1 MATPPKTSA
10 NRFGLFGGFKGGKSQ
25 KQKPKAVRLA
35 EKDAKRRK
43 KEQEKQQKQVAKAAK
58 PSKVKTGKTPTNKIP
73 TLSKST
79 KKVKDSI
86 VLDPTGTAGISS
98 VTGARFED
106 QSLKT
111 KVKSKLRREGRNKY
125 DENGMRYWE
134 DAGKKDKKLL
144 ISEVNKERKE
154 KLKKQKDRTIRK
166 VNRQAKKITNPN
178 NVIPRQYN
186 PISTNDSILNDDIS
200 FRIDEFYSREDI
212 NEKNQPGYVKKELTP
227 EILVEEYTKLDENKI
242 DNITELDID
251 NSIVAIEDVNK
262 IDREFLENNKQDVT
276 KTIQKE
282 DGSYT
287 TETGKLIGIISEEEE
302 VTTSIMPVLQ
312 EDLKAIIPGVNG
324 EPPRPAKQLKEVE
337 ETNYTP
343 ENTELVYAFEDGSVE
358 MKPLKAQTI
367 ELPDA
372 FEIRSNIKDVENEI
386 KRDLFYD
393 TYIESRL
400 TDDLFKPDPELFMK
414 PVEME
419 NQGTREEKPSSK
431 KTIDT
436 SNKEIFNSAVNNLP
450 CKVVKNLNKDFNNSQ
465 FAAYGFYY
473 DEDSGRL
480 YGNIDKNEFGE
491 PITGSATLKGRYS
504 EGEIYTGSIQTPE
517 GEDAPYI
524 LIKSDDSPSKGGFG
538 VQLKIKSANC
548 DEIKSFLDNEKTD
561 YNKDFDN
568 TPLERYDDIAKQINN
583 TIAEVKSLQASIAND
598 NVDQKIID
606 ITDKINSIEDGYKN
620 SIYPIVEELAVTNKE
635 LSTLRTKYEK
645 SKSKRVA
652 RIHDEKAEEYN
663 SLLNRVDS
671 MQEDFFDKPLSELR
685 KKSAFDTSYSRSL
698 EDVTDFS
705 KNPETIV
712 ETESGL
718 SFVFKDPKA
727 DGDGG
732 EALIY
737 EEQGNLNKSLST
749 ILSENRKNLQNNI
762 KRNIELDTKKD
773 YANVLLKD
781 LEVQIHQAGQDA
793 IIMNEEYQEYLKE
806 KDPTLAQG
814 GAFAINTVA
823 GTIEKLLPGAVEII
837 MEITEG
843 VLRLAD
849 NIDPTKFS
857 STMADLLYEAE
868 QKWVV
873 MIDDAIDDFKLKP
886 GGATEFDQIENNINA
901 EFWGKAIRTILEVA
915 VDLYLSL
922 GLGIVNKANKIKKG
936 AKLWEKVQKHGVRI
950 LTPGIQLPRIVLD
963 QSLEIQRR
971 VEQTGIELKPAQRL
985 GLTIGVGTIIS
996 ILDKLGLEQ
1005 VAKGPGA
1012 TKIITQI
1019 FSKSVNKIP
1028 GETQKQTIKRVILE
1042 LVDKGIITTTKA
1054 AAVEIPTEV
1063 AQTIIELVAKGYV
1076 NGDFEKFDYFQVP
1089 TSKEEWREVLGET
1102 AILSAIAAG
1111 GISTIQSIYNGITQ
1125 VQDIR
1130 SIWKINDDKFVK
1142 LFALRDD
1149 GILNQVINSI
1159 EVEQNKDIAIA
1170 IAKNDLKAIEKINN
1184 DANKRK
1190 EGYTLLNK
1198 IMKKVPV
1205 DMEIKQQQEVYHL
1218 EQEKQDLL
1226 DKKKNNDLG
1235 IIETNK
1241 INERIKEIDKE
1252 LLDIANVK
1260 VESDISKEIDKE
1272 IEEQK
1277 EKRDEIIL
1285 DPETSEEA
1293 GKLAE
1298 EAGFNVKN
1306 GLMVDNSGK
1315 RVPAVIG
1322 PATKGPNKGKI
1333 VVIYD
1338 KEFNKTRKKNEQP
1351 HEGDHLMI
1359 RDFEKVYGD
1368 DITFKIANQIA
1379 EAINNGSL
1387 TVSDDF
1393 KNRIER
1399 YKEQGFKDKALA
1411 DEIIANLGDDLES
1424 GKATIKEDGIIQKLE
1439 NVVIN
1444 IFKKET
1450 GLEIDLGD
1458 KNAFIK
1464 FLQKRRETK
1473 SKDTPKLLVPEDM
1486 SKEKTIFTKSEVNK
1500 STKKPKKTKPSDS
1513 VFKKLKPKEKV
1524 EEKESVLYS
1533 IDSSTD
1539 LEAEIKKIVEKN
1551 KKLLE
1556 NKPPNWRERAATNT
1570 VKSKEL
1576 RKLLELSK
1584 ENEKQISIIKDP
1596 NSSESQVERAKNK
1609 LVENNMPGITDIIKK
1624 NFDSRKGTSVTYDD
1638 FKAEVLAAFSDLI
1651 NTYDI
1656 NSGVPFGAYVFGKMK
1671 NKPLLQLR
1679 IPGIFDK
1686 LINTENVYDNISF
1699 DELQELGTQLE
1710 SGEKD
1715 LGDAFDDAMQA
1726 EEPVEVANLRKALGI
1741 EVNSDIYNEI
1751 KEEVK
1756 KALNDEKLDVKNPKK
1771 YRTRLKELFRKALT
1785 KKVTAMMGTPGSDKY
1800 KKFLDENSEAIY
1812 KFLPQSIMNK
1822 SFQDFTKEVDKNL
1835 SPIRVDEEIEKRNLP
1850 PFTPRT
1856 SGPSLMVKLKFDKD
1870 KFVNFHLKPEKGT
1883 PATKQT
1889 QLAQAIATSLAEEA
1903 TADVLKEE
1911 GRSDAIIAE
1920 ITNIIDRDPTLRF
1933 SIDDV
1938 DLLVENII
1946 DLVDNTIKQG
1956 GDPETLRI
1964 NLDAL
1969 SEEEKAVA
1977 IKLLEP
1983 YFTDTGKYK
1992 DTLKKALDDGKIPS
2006 KFKNIIERVVSKE
2019 KENNKLIYSTD
2030 KRNKKSMQEMH
2041 DLNMELAALLPPE
2054 LVDLLGPAAFGY
2066 DYTYMDAGY
2075 KKQTNTYGPFK
2086 KQFDKFKAKS
2096 KKSKVKSPSWVKD
2109 VKQYN
2114 AGSGVMAR
2122 IETILN
2128 QDLSKDAKIEKLKEK
2143 GLWNTLL
2150 KANDA
2155 NIKATK
2161 LIIEKI
2167 TLAVA
2172 NNPELAAGAAR
2183 LLEGQTNLTKSLRSL
2198 TTLSVIEISDK
2209 PQGAYIS
2216 EDGKKSSNTPEKGY
2230 VLNRDHP
2237 HFEEAEDYADEK
2249 IQSVLSNPKNKDLT
2263 EQEIANRYEALVASK
2278 LRFKGEHLDPAAP
2291 LMEEILEQVLNTASE
2306 IIDNPSSKD
2315 IQINELNTKLDKIL
2329 DNYTQ
2334 ILGTITNMDKMDA
2347 QLGST
2352 SSASDLRLLANDLE
2366 TKDYI
2371 LVDDPESTISVE
2383 DASVQ
2388 KIINK
2393 KAIEEIVEFLEIEK
2407 PENRFSI
2414 DNSGVID
2421 ITKDTPASEII
2432 GKMKTLDESISK
2444 ARRENAPIKKA
2455 RLFDFDDTVAIS
2467 NSLVFYTMPDGTK
2480 GELTAE
2486 EFANQGSDLI
2496 DKGAVM
2502 DFTDFNKVRD
2512 GKKGPLFDLF
2522 KKVKEAKGDRKVY
2535 ILTARAPEAEPAIRA
2550 WLESEGIDTSGLEI
2564 IGLGNGSPLAKA
2576 NFIVDLAAEGFND
2589 FYFADDVKDNVDAV
2603 QDVLDVVD
2611 VKSQTQQ
2618 AKMRFAIDGEDIADE
2633 LFKMTA
2639 AKNKDGLS
2647 VEALKNISDVK
2658 AGIKG
2663 SKIRD
2668 EILMAASAQNFTGLL
2683 YRFLG
2688 KGDQGDA
2695 DFKFLKDN
2703 LIDPYTRAMNEVNGY
2718 QTSMLNDYN
2727 EILKTFVGK
2736 DKVIK
2741 KLQDEVPG
2749 LGGYTYQDMVRVL
2762 AWDSQGVKVEG
2773 LPQSTLEKMRAL
2785 ASKNPAINT
2794 LANQLVLI
2802 NKGDEYYYPGENW
2815 RAGTIKG
2822 DLLQGIS
2829 KIKRPKAME
2838 QWLENIKTIFGE
2850 YSGGKYNGQLMN
2862 AIEATYGSKYREALE
2877 DMLRRMTTG
2886 QNRRATNSK
2895 LENRFY
2901 DWVNNSVGA
2910 VMFFNMRSGLLQTLS
2925 AANYINWSF
2934 NNPAKAAGAFANQK
2948 QYWKDFMELMNSDF
2962 LVDRR
2967 AGLKINV
2974 SESEVFN
2981 SATGAKDK
2989 ASGVLN
2995 MFLKAGFSITQ
3006 VADSFAIASGGAT
3019 FYRNRIKDLVSQG
3032 KTEADAKKQAYDE
3045 WTALSREAQQSSDA
3059 LEVSSQQAGGLGRIL
3074 LAFANTPMQYNRI
3087 IYKAASDIKNGRGDL
3102 KTNLSRIA
3110 YYGAIQNLMFNA
3122 LQQAVFAAIGNEDEE
3137 EIDEKTIGVLNGM
3150 LDSLL
3155 KGMGVS
3161 GTIVSTL
3168 KDIGVDVYDR
3178 SQKPRP
3184 EYDKAILQAFNVAPP
3199 IDVKIS
3205 KARRAANTYEYNR
3218 KNPAMKDAYNIN
3230 NPAYMST
3237 ALMVAAATNVPL
3249 DRLLQKM
3256 INVNDAMREDQ
3267 ENWKSIMLVMGWSEW
3282 QLNSK
3287 QENDEKKQMQKEYY
3301 ESIKENRVYNYKPIE
3316 SVPES
3321 INDTDPTIEK
3331 IETKEEEKIIKTKGE
3346 KVNFT
3351 ENKSFKN
3358 NRVPVEKRNKSE
3370 KELYELPAAQQRD
3383 SLKSLG
3389 LTDEQI
3395 KALKYEGDR
3404 VRMILELQK

>member
-1 MATPPKTSA
+1 MAKLTFSSKTP
-10 NRFGLFGGFKGGKSQ
+10 KS
-25 KQKPKAVRLA
+25 PF
-35 EKDAKRRK
+35 RK
-43 KEQEKQQKQVAKAAK
+43 KRKNKAFNK
-58 PSKVKTGKTPTNKIP
+58 RQILTGRNKTKKVKTGKVGAAAPTKTKP
-73 TLSKST
+73 VKT
-79 KKVKDSI
+79 KKVKDPI
-86 VLDPTGTAGISS
+86 VLDPTGTAGVSS

-111 KVKSKLRREGRNKY
+111 KIKSKLRGEGRNRY

-144 ISEVNKERKE
+144 ISEINKERKD

-178 NVIPRQYN
+178 NVIPRQYD

-200 FRIDEFYSREDI
+200 FRIDEYYSRQDI
-212 NEKNQPGYVKKELTP
+212 NVANQPGIEVTPLTP

-242 DNITELDID
+242 DNITELDVD

-262 IDREFLENNKQDVT
+262 RDREFLENNKQNIT

-287 TETGKLIGIISEEEE
+287 TETGKLIGIKSEEAE

-312 EDLKAIIPGVNG
+312 EDLKAIIPGVDG

-358 MKPLKAQTI
+358 MQPLKAQAI
-367 ELPDA
+367 ELPDV

-400 TDDLFKPDPELFMK
+400 SDDLFKPDPELFMK
-414 PVEME
+414 PVEIE
-419 NQGTREEKPSSK
+419 NQGTRDEKPSSK
-431 KTIDT
+431 STIDT

-450 CKVVKNLNKDFNNSQ
+450 CEVVKNLNKSFNNSQ

-473 DEDSGRL
+473 DVDSGRL
-480 YGNIDKNEFGE
+480 YANVDKNEFGE
-491 PITGSATLKGRYS
+491 PITGDG
-504 EGEIYTGSIQTPE
+504 GGIYTGSIQTPE

-524 LIKSDDSPSKGGFG
+524 LVKSDDSPTKGGFG
-538 VQLKIKSANC
+538 VQMRVKSADC

-568 TPLERYDDIAKQINN
+568 TPLEKYDDIAKQINN

-598 NVDQKIID
+598 NVDQKIKD

-620 SIYPIVEELAVTNKE
+620 SIYPIVEELAVANKE
-635 LSTLRTKYEK
+635 LSKLRKKYEK

-663 SLLNRVDS
+663 SLLSRIDL

-685 KKSAFDTSYSRSL
+685 KKSGFDTSYNRSL
-698 EDVTDFS
+698 EDVVEFS
-705 KNPETIV
+705 KNPETVV

-749 ILSENRKNLQNNI
+749 ILSENRNNLQNNI
-762 KRNIELDTKKD
+762 KRKIELDTKKD

-781 LEVQIHQAGQDA
+781 LEAQIHQAGQEA
-793 IIMNEEYQEYLKE
+793 LKLNQEYQEYLKE
-806 KDPTLAQG
+806 KDPTLAQV
-814 GAFAINTVA
+814 GAFAVNTVA
-823 GTIEKLLPGAVEII
+823 GTIEKLLPGAMEIM

-886 GGATEFDQIENNINA
+886 GGATEFDQVENNINA
-901 EFWGKAIRTILEVA
+901 EFWGKATRTILEVA

-950 LTPGIQLPRIVLD
+950 LTPGVQLPRIVLD
-963 QSLEIQRR
+963 QSVEIQRR
-971 VEQTGIELKPAQRL
+971 IEQTGVELKPAQRL

-1012 TKIITQI
+1012 TKIITKI
-1019 FSKSVNKIP
+1019 FSKSVNKLP

-1054 AAVEIPTEV
+1054 AAVEIPTEE
-1063 AQTIIELVAKGYV
+1063 AQTIIEFIAKGYV
-1076 NGDFEKFDYFQVP
+1076 NLDFEKFDYFPVP
-1089 TSKEEWREVLGET
+1089 TTTEQWREALTET

-1111 GISTIQSIYNGITQ
+1111 GISSAQSVYNGIKVTQ
-1125 VQDIR
+1125 
-1130 SIWKINDDKFVK
+1130 SINDDLNLKSKDFK
-1142 LFALRDD
+1142 KIFILRDD
-1149 GILNQVINSI
+1149 KFYNQYINNL
-1159 EVEQNKDIAIA
+1159 EVQKQKEIDNANGDQNIIQEINDLYDTYKKDITTMH
-1170 IAKNDLKAIEKINN
+1170 EV
-1184 DANKRK
+1184 
-1190 EGYTLLNK
+1190 
-1198 IMKKVPV
+1198 MKKIDVSQ
-1205 DMEIKQQQEVYHL
+1205 DTQQQQEIYNL
-1218 EQEKQDLL
+1218 ENEKRVLL
-1226 DKKKNNDLG
+1226 EKKKNNDLG
-1235 IIETNK
+1235 VIQTNE

-1252 LLDIANVK
+1252 LLDIAKVK
-1260 VESDISKEIDKE
+1260 VESEESKT
-1272 IEEQK
+1272 IEENIKKQK
-1277 EKRDEIIL
+1277 EARKDKVIL
-1285 DPETSEEA
+1285 DFETSSEAVQAAKEA
-1293 GKLAE
+1293 GLINEDAE
-1298 EAGFNVKN
+1298 ALETEN
-1306 GLMVDNSGK
+1306 GD
-1315 RVPAVIG
+1315 RTIAVIG
-1322 PATKGPNKGKI
+1322 KATKGPNKGKT
-1333 VVIYD
+1333 VVVYD
-1338 KEFNKTRKKNEQP
+1338 KEYSKIRGKDVVP
-1351 HEGDHLMI
+1351 HEGDHFMVQDL
-1359 RDFEKVYGD
+1359 EEEYGPEV
-1368 DITFKIANQIA
+1368 TFALANEIV
-1379 EAINNGSL
+1379 EAIEDGSL
-1387 TVSDDF
+1387 IVPEEYNNLID
-1393 KNRIER
+1393 K
-1399 YKEQGFKDKALA
+1399 YKEAGFKDKGLA
-1411 DEIIANLGDDLES
+1411 DEMIANLGDFLQSGEAKLDQSVLSDLKDAVSNKVKSLIGFE
-1424 GKATIKEDGIIQKLE
+1424 L
-1439 NVVIN
+1439 
-1444 IFKKET
+1444 
-1450 GLEIDLGD
+1450 DLGN
-1458 KNAFIK
+1458 KNSFIK
-1464 FLQKRRETK
+1464 FLQNRRKKGKDTTPKIKPETIDPK
-1473 SKDTPKLLVPEDM
+1473 SKDTFIKKQD
-1486 SKEKTIFTKSEVNK
+1486 
-1500 STKKPKKTKPSDS
+1500 TKKPKKTKPSES
-1513 VFKKLKPKEKV
+1513 VFKELKPEEKV
-1524 EEKESVLYS
+1524 KEEPVLYS

-1556 NKPPNWRERAATNT
+1556 NKPPNWRDRAAANT

-1584 ENEKQISIIKDP
+1584 ENEKQISIIKDTK
-1596 NSSESQVERAKNK
+1596 SSESQIERAKNR

-1651 NTYDI
+1651 NSYDI
-1656 NSGVPFGAYVFGKMK
+1656 DSGVPFGAYVFGKMK

-1686 LINTENVYDNISF
+1686 LINTEKVYDNISF
-1699 DELQELGTQLE
+1699 DELQDLGTQLE

-1741 EVNSDIYNEI
+1741 EVDSDIYNEI
-1751 KEEVK
+1751 KKEVK
-1756 KALNDEKLDVKNPKK
+1756 EALNDEKLDIKNPKK

-1785 KKVTAMMGTPGSDKY
+1785 KKVKEMMGTPGSDKY

-1822 SFQDFTKEVDKNL
+1822 SFQDFTIEVDKNL
-1835 SPIRVDEEIEKRNLP
+1835 SPTRVDEEISKGNLP
-1850 PFTPRT
+1850 KSTPRT
-1856 SGPSLMVKLKFDKD
+1856 SGPQLIVKEKFDKD
-1870 KFVNFHLKPEKGT
+1870 KFINFHLKPEKGT

-1911 GRSDAIIAE
+1911 GRPDAIIAE

-1938 DLLVENII
+1938 DLLIKDITDV
-1946 DLVDNTIKQG
+1946 VDKTMKEG
-1956 GDPETLRI
+1956 GDPEALRI

-1969 SEEEKAVA
+1969 GEEEKAVA

-1992 DTLKKALDDGKIPS
+1992 DTLRKALKDGKIPS

-2019 KENNKLIYSTD
+2019 KENKKLIYSTD

-2109 VKQYN
+2109 VRQYN

-2143 GLWNTLL
+2143 GLWDIML

-2230 VLNRDHP
+2230 KLNRDHP

-2334 ILGTITNMDKMDA
+2334 ILGTKTEFDKMDF

-2366 TKDYI
+2366 TEDYI
-2371 LVDDPESTISVE
+2371 LVDDPESTIPVE
-2383 DASVQ
+2383 EVLTT

-2564 IGLGNGSPLAKA
+2564 IGLGNSSPLAKA

-2611 VKSQTQQ
+2611 VKSKTQQ
-2618 AKMRFAIDGEDIADE
+2618 AKMRFAIDGEDIANE

-2663 SKIRD
+2663 GKIRD
-2668 EILMAASAQNFTGLL
+2668 EIFMAASAQNFTGLL

-2718 QTSMLNDYN
+2718 QTSMLNDYDK
-2727 EILKTFVGK
+2727 ILKTFVGK

-2762 AWDSQGVKVEG
+2762 AWDSQGIQVEG
-2773 LPQSTLEKMRAL
+2773 LPKSTLDKMRAL
-2785 ASKNPAINT
+2785 ASKNPALNT
-2794 LANQLVLI
+2794 FANQLVLI
-2802 NKGDEYYYPGENW
+2802 NKGDDYYYPGENW

-2934 NNPAKAAGAFANQK
+2934 NNPAKAAAAFANQK
-2948 QYWKDFMELMNSDF
+2948 QYWSDFMELMNSDF

-3006 VADSFAIASGGAT
+3006 IADSFAIASGGAT

-3110 YYGAIQNLMFNA
+3110 YYGALQNLMFNA
-3122 LQQAVFAAIGNEDEE
+3122 LQQAVFAAIGSEDEE
-3137 EIDEKTIGVLNGM
+3137 EIDEKTIGILNGM

-3161 GTIVSTL
+3161 GTIVSAL

-3184 EYDKAILQAFNVAPP
+3184 EYEKAISQAFNVAPP
-3199 IDVKIS
+3199 VDVKIS

-3218 KNPAMKDAYNIN
+3218 KNPMMKDAYNIN

-3267 ENWKSIMLVMGWSEW
+3267 ENWKSIMLLMGWSEW
-3282 QLNSK
+3282 QLNTK

-3316 SVPES
+3316 SIPES
-3321 INDTDPTIEK
+3321 SDDEPTIEK
-3331 IETKEEEKIIKTKGE
+3331 IETKEEEKIIKTKGK

-3351 ENKSFKN
+3351 ENTSFKN
-3358 NRVPVEKRNKSE
+3358 NRVPVDKRNKSE
-3370 KELYELPAAQQRD
+3370 KELYDLPAAQQRD

-3389 LTDEQI
+3389 LTDKEI

-3404 VRMILELQK
+3404 VRKILELQK

>member
-1 MATPPKTSA
+1 MAKLTFSSKPPKT
-10 NRFGLFGGFKGGKSQ
+10 
-25 KQKPKAVRLA
+25 
-35 EKDAKRRK
+35 AKRRK
-43 KEQEKQQKQVAKAAK
+43 KVRKGGFSKQKYTKTPVKTK
-58 PSKVKTGKTPTNKIP
+58 KVKTGKVGAAAPTKTKP
-73 TLSKST
+73 VKT
-79 KKVKDSI
+79 KKVKDPI
-86 VLDPTGTAGISS
+86 VLDPTGTPGVSS

-111 KVKSKLRREGRNKY
+111 KIKSKLRGEGRNRY
-125 DENGMRYWE
+125 DEDGMRYWE
-134 DAGKKDKKLL
+134 DAGKKDRKLL

-178 NVIPRQYN
+178 NVIPRQHDR
-186 PISTNDSILNDDIS
+186 ISTNDSILNDDVS
-200 FRIDEFYSREDI
+200 DRIYEYYSRQDI
-212 NEKNQPGYVKKELTP
+212 NVANQPGVEVTPLTP
-227 EILVEEYTKLDENKI
+227 EILVEEYIKLDENKI
-242 DNITELDID
+242 DNITELDVD

-262 IDREFLENNKQDVT
+262 RDREFLENNVQDVT
-276 KTIQKE
+276 KTIKKE
-282 DGSYT
+282 DGSYI
-287 TETGKLIGIISEEEE
+287 TETGKIIGIKSEEEE
-302 VTTSIMPVLQ
+302 VTTSTMPVLQ
-312 EDLKAIIPGVNG
+312 EDLRAIIPGVDG
-324 EPPRPAKQLKEVE
+324 EPPRPAKELKEVE
-337 ETNYTP
+337 TTNYTP
-343 ENTELVYAFEDGSVE
+343 DNTEVAVGFSDGSIE
-358 MKPLKAQTI
+358 MVPLKAQAI

-372 FEIRSNIKDVENEI
+372 FEIRANVKDVENEI
-386 KRDLFYD
+386 KRDFFFD

-400 TDDLFKPDPELFMK
+400 TDDLFKPDPELFIR
-414 PVEME
+414 PLEIE
-419 NQGTREEKPSSK
+419 NQGTRDEKPSSK

-450 CKVVKNLNKDFNNSQ
+450 CEVIKNLNKDFNNSQ

-473 DEDSGRL
+473 DVDSGKL
-480 YGNIDKNEFGE
+480 YSNVDKNEFGE
-491 PITGSATLKGRYS
+491 PITGGGGL
-504 EGEIYTGSIQTPE
+504 YTGSIKTPE
-517 GEDAPYI
+517 GEDAPFVI
-524 LIKSDDSPSKGGFG
+524 TKDIESGGPLSFGIVGEISDVINASDIQSGSN
-538 VQLKIKSANC
+538 IANC
-548 DEIKSFLDNEKTD
+548 DQIKEFLDKNKTD

-568 TPLERYDDIAKQINN
+568 TPLEKYDDIAKQINN

-598 NVDQKIID
+598 NVDQKIKD

-620 SIYPIVEELAVTNKE
+620 SIYPIVEEIAAANKE
-635 LSTLRTKYEK
+635 LSKLRKKYEK

-663 SLLNRVDS
+663 SLLSRIDL

-698 EDVTDFS
+698 EDVAEFS

-762 KRNIELDTKKD
+762 KRKIELDTKKD
-773 YANVLLKD
+773 YADVLLKD
-781 LEVQIHQAGQDA
+781 LQVQINQAGQDA
-793 IIMNEEYQEYLKE
+793 LRMNEDYQKYLKE
-806 KDPTLAQG
+806 KDPTLAQT
-814 GAFAINTVA
+814 GAFAVNTVA
-823 GTIEKLLPGAVEII
+823 GTIEKLVPGAIEVLMEII
-837 MEITEG
+837 EG
-843 VLRLAD
+843 ILRLTGK
-849 NIDPTKFS
+849 IDATKFS
-857 STMADLLYEAE
+857 STMADLIYEAE
-868 QKWVV
+868 KKWVI
-873 MIDDAIDDFKLKP
+873 MIDETIDDWKLKP
-886 GGATEFDQIENNINA
+886 GGDTEFNQIEQNINE
-901 EFWGKAIRTILEVA
+901 EFWGKALRTILEVA
-915 VDLYLSL
+915 SDLYLSF

-936 AKLWEKVQKHGVRI
+936 AKLWEIVKKRGPKVLVPGV
-950 LTPGIQLPRIVLD
+950 QLPRIVLD
-963 QSLEIQRR
+963 QSIEIQKRI
-971 VEQTGIELKPAQRL
+971 EETGVELKPAQRL
-985 GLTIGVGTIIS
+985 GLTIGVGTIVS

-1005 VAKGPGA
+1005 VAKGPGS

-1019 FSKSVNKIP
+1019 FSKSINKIP
-1028 GETQKQTIKRVILE
+1028 GETKKQAIKRVILE

-1054 AAVEIPTEV
+1054 AAVEIPTEE
-1063 AQTIIELVAKGYV
+1063 AQTIIEFIAKGYV
-1076 NGDFEKFDYFQVP
+1076 NLSFEKFDFFQIP
-1089 TSKEEWREVLGET
+1089 TTPEQWKEALLET
-1102 AILSAIAAG
+1102 AALSAIAAG
-1111 GISTIQSIYNGITQ
+1111 GISSIQSVYNGIKQTQ
-1125 VQDIR
+1125 ALSKDIDLN
-1130 SIWKINDDKFVK
+1130 IKN
-1142 LFALRDD
+1142 LNYLLALRDD
-1149 GILNQVINSI
+1149 KIYNQNINSLEVQKQI
-1159 EVEQNKDIAIA
+1159 EINEAKGDKDVIQRINDIFDKTKKELTKIHKIAKKVDLSMDHNQRLAVYNLEGEKIDLLEEKNKD
-1170 IAKNDLKAIEKINN
+1170 
-1184 DANKRK
+1184 
-1190 EGYTLLNK
+1190 
-1198 IMKKVPV
+1198 
-1205 DMEIKQQQEVYHL
+1205 
-1218 EQEKQDLL
+1218 
-1226 DKKKNNDLG
+1226 DLG
-1235 IIETNK
+1235 IIRVNE
-1241 INERIKEIDKE
+1241 INERIKAIDQE
-1252 LLDIANVK
+1252 LLEIAKVK
-1260 VESDISKEIDKE
+1260 VQSEESKTLEKDIEKQRQTQ
-1272 IEEQK
+1272 EQK
-1277 EKRDEIIL
+1277 GKIVL
-1285 DPETSEEA
+1285 DFETTEEA
-1293 GKLAE
+1293 VAAAKE
-1298 EAGFNVKN
+1298 N
-1306 GLMVDNSGK
+1306 GLIPEDYTVLQTEKGD
-1315 RVPAVIG
+1315 RVVAVIDV
-1322 PATKGPNKGKI
+1322 ATKGPNKGKV

-1338 KEFNKTRKKNEQP
+1338 KEYSLIRSKNVVD
-1351 HEGDHLMI
+1351 HEGDHFMVQELEEEYGPEVTFALANEI
-1359 RDFEKVYGD
+1359 VEAFE
-1368 DITFKIANQIA
+1368 
-1379 EAINNGSL
+1379 NGSL
-1387 TVSDDF
+1387 NANEEYV
-1393 KNRIER
+1393 KIINK
-1399 YKEQGFKDKALA
+1399 YKESGFKDKRLA
-1411 DEIIANLGDDLES
+1411 DEMIANLGDFLKDGRIKLNQSILSDLKDAVSNKVKSLIGFE
-1424 GKATIKEDGIIQKLE
+1424 L
-1439 NVVIN
+1439 
-1444 IFKKET
+1444 
-1450 GLEIDLGD
+1450 DLGD
-1458 KNAFIK
+1458 KNSFIK
-1464 FLQKRRETK
+1464 FLQNRRKKGDDTTPKIKPETIDPK
-1473 SKDTPKLLVPEDM
+1473 SKDTFIKKQD
-1486 SKEKTIFTKSEVNK
+1486 
-1500 STKKPKKTKPSDS
+1500 TKKPKKTKPSDS
-1513 VFKKLKPKEKV
+1513 VFKKLKPKETV
-1524 EEKESVLYS
+1524 EKKESVLYS

-1596 NSSESQVERAKNK
+1596 KSSESQIERAKNR

-1656 NSGVPFGAYVFGKMK
+1656 DSGVPFGAYVFGKMK

-1715 LGDAFDDAMQA
+1715 LGDAFDDALQA

-1741 EVNSDIYNEI
+1741 EVDSDIYNEI

-1785 KKVTAMMGTPGSDKY
+1785 KKVKEMMGTPGSDKY

-1822 SFQDFTKEVDKNL
+1822 SFQDFTIEVDKNL
-1835 SPIRVDEEIEKRNLP
+1835 SPTRVDEEISKGNLP
-1850 PFTPRT
+1850 KSTPRT
-1856 SGPSLMVKLKFDKD
+1856 SGPQLIVKEKFDKD
-1870 KFVNFHLKPEKGT
+1870 KFINFHLKPEKGT

-1911 GRSDAIIAE
+1911 GRPDTIIAE

-1938 DLLVENII
+1938 DLLIKNITKV
-1946 DLVDNTIKQG
+1946 VDKTMKEG

-1964 NLDAL
+1964 NLDVL
-1969 SEEEKAVA
+1969 GEEEKAVA

-1983 YFTDTGKYK
+1983 YFTDTSKYK
-1992 DTLKKALDDGKIPS
+1992 DTLKKALDEGKIPS

-2019 KENNKLIYSTD
+2019 KENKKLIYSTD

-2054 LVDLLGPAAFGY
+2054 LVDLLGKGAFGY

-2086 KQFDKFKAKS
+2086 KQYDKFKARS

-2128 QDLSKDAKIEKLKEK
+2128 QDLSKDAKIEKLKTE
-2143 GLWNTLL
+2143 GLWDIVLR
-2150 KANDA
+2150 ANDA

-2216 EDGKKSSNTPEKGY
+2216 KDGKKSSNTPEKGY
-2230 VLNRDHP
+2230 VLNEDHP
-2237 HFEEAEDYADEK
+2237 HFEEAQEYADEK
-2249 IQSVLSNPKNKDLT
+2249 IQSVLSNPENKGLT
-2263 EQEIANRYEALVASK
+2263 DQEIANRYEALIASK

-2334 ILGTITNMDKMDA
+2334 ILGTKTEFDKMDA

-2352 SSASDLRLLANDLE
+2352 SSAGDFRVRAKDLKTE
-2366 TKDYI
+2366 DYV
-2371 LVDDPESTISVE
+2371 LVDAPESTVSVE
-2383 DASVQ
+2383 EALTT

-2393 KAIEEIVEFLEIEK
+2393 KAIEEIIEFLEIEK

-2414 DNSGVID
+2414 DNSGVVD
-2421 ITKDTPASEII
+2421 INADTPPSEII

-2486 EFANQGSDLI
+2486 EFANQGSDLV

-2522 KKVKEAKGDRKVY
+2522 KKVKEAEGDRKVY

-2550 WLESEGIDTSGLEI
+2550 WLESEGIDTGGLEI
-2564 IGLGNGSPLAKA
+2564 IGLGNSSPLAKA

-2611 VKSQTQQ
+2611 VKSKTQQ
-2618 AKMRFAIDGEDIADE
+2618 AKMRFAIDGEDIANE

-2663 SKIRD
+2663 GKIRD
-2668 EILMAASAQNFTGLL
+2668 EIFMAASAQNFTGLL

-2688 KGDQGDA
+2688 KGDQGDI

-2718 QTSMLNDYN
+2718 QTSMLNDYDKV
-2727 EILKTFVGK
+2727 LKTFVGK

-2762 AWDSQGVKVEG
+2762 AWDSQGVQVEG
-2773 LPQSTLEKMRAL
+2773 LPKSTLDKMRAL
-2785 ASKNPAINT
+2785 ASKDPAINT
-2794 LANQLVLI
+2794 FANQLVLI

-2838 QWLENIKTIFGE
+2838 QWLENIKTVFGE

-2934 NNPAKAAGAFANQK
+2934 NNPAKAAAAFANQK
-2948 QYWKDFMELMNSDF
+2948 QYWSDFMELMNSDF

-3006 VADSFAIASGGAT
+3006 IADSFAIASGGAT

-3110 YYGAIQNLMFNA
+3110 YYGALQNLMFNA

-3161 GTIVSTL
+3161 GTIVSAL
-3168 KDIGVDVYDR
+3168 KDIGVDIYDR

-3199 IDVKIS
+3199 VDVKIS

-3218 KNPAMKDAYNIN
+3218 KNPMMKDAYNIN

-3237 ALMVAAATNVPL
+3237 ALMVAAATNIPL

-3267 ENWKSIMLVMGWSEW
+3267 ENWKSIMLFMGWSEW

-3287 QENDEKKQMQKEYY
+3287 QENEEKKQMQKEYY

-3316 SVPES
+3316 SVPKSNE
-3321 INDTDPTIEK
+3321 IDPTVEK
-3331 IETKEEEKIIKTKGE
+3331 IETKEEEKIIKTKGK

-3351 ENKSFKN
+3351 ENTSFKN

-3370 KELYELPAAQQRD
+3370 KELYDLPAAQQRD

-3389 LTDEQI
+3389 LTDKQI

-3404 VRMILELQK
+3404 VRKILELQK

>member
-1 MATPPKTSA
+1 MAKLTFSSETPKNKA
-10 NRFGLFGGFKGGKSQ
+10 NKDGLFGGFKAGKSERQ
-25 KQKPKAVRLA
+25 KAR
-35 EKDAKRRK
+35 
-43 KEQEKQQKQVAKAAK
+43 
-58 PSKVKTGKTPTNKIP
+58 KVKKNSKASKRSAIKASKARVGTTPTSKIP
-73 TLSKST
+73 TIKKSII
-79 KKVKDSI
+79 VKDPNGI
-86 VLDPTGTAGISS
+86 TGVSS

-111 KVKSKLRREGRNKY
+111 KIKSKLRREGRNKY

-154 KLKKQKDRTIRK
+154 KLKKQKDRTIIK

-178 NVIPRQYN
+178 NVIPRQHN
-186 PISTNDSILNDDIS
+186 PISINDDILNDDVS

-251 NSIVAIEDVNK
+251 NSIVAIEDINK
-262 IDREFLENNKQDVT
+262 IDREFLEDNKQNVT

-287 TETGKLIGIISEEEE
+287 TETGELIGIKSEEAE
-302 VTTSIMPVLQ
+302 VTKSLMPVLQ
-312 EDLKAIIPGVNG
+312 EDLRAIIPGVDG
-324 EPPRPAKQLKEVE
+324 EPPRPAQELKQVE
-337 ETNYTP
+337 TTNYTP
-343 ENTELVYAFEDGSVE
+343 ENTEGAYVFSNGTVE
-358 MKPLKAQTI
+358 MVPLKGQVI
-367 ELPDA
+367 DLPDM
-372 FEIRSNIKDVENEI
+372 FEIRANVKDVENEI
-386 KRDLFYD
+386 KRDLYYD

-419 NQGTREEKPSSK
+419 NQGTRDEKPGSK
-431 KTIDT
+431 RTIDT
-436 SNKEIFNSAVNNLP
+436 SNKEIFNSAVDNLP

-473 DEDSGRL
+473 DVDSGRL
-480 YGNIDKNEFGE
+480 YGNVDKNEFGE
-491 PITGSATLKGRYS
+491 PITGG
-504 EGEIYTGSIQTPE
+504 GGGIYTGSIQTPE
-517 GEDAPYI
+517 GKDAPYI
-524 LIKSDDSPSKGGFG
+524 LVKSDDSPTKGGFG
-538 VQLKIKSANC
+538 VQLKVESADC
-548 DEIKSFLDNEKTD
+548 DEIKSFLNKEKTD

-568 TPLERYDDIAKQINN
+568 TPLEKYDDIAKQINN
-583 TIAEVKSLQASIAND
+583 TIAEVKSLQASIVND
-598 NVDQKIID
+598 NVDQKIKD

-620 SIYPIVEELAVTNKE
+620 SIYPIVEELAVANKE
-635 LSTLRTKYEK
+635 LSKLRDKYKK

-663 SLLNRVDS
+663 SLLSRIDL

-685 KKSAFDTSYSRSL
+685 KKSGFDTSYDRSL
-698 EDVTDFS
+698 EDVSEFS
-705 KNPETIV
+705 KNPETVV

-781 LEVQIHQAGQDA
+781 LEAQIHQAGQDA
-793 IIMNEEYQEYLKE
+793 IRMNEEYQEYLKE

-823 GTIEKLLPGAVEII
+823 GTLEKLIPGAIEIV

-849 NIDPTKFS
+849 NIDPTIFS

-868 QKWVV
+868 KKWVIMV
-873 MIDDAIDDFKLKP
+873 DEAIDDFKLKP
-886 GGATEFDQIENNINA
+886 GGATEFDQIENNINQ
-901 EFWGKAIRTILEVA
+901 ELWGKVVRTLLEVA

-971 VEQTGIELKPAQRL
+971 IEQTGVELKPAQRL

-1012 TKIITQI
+1012 TKIITRI

-1028 GETQKQTIKRVILE
+1028 GETKKQTIKRVILE

-1054 AAVEIPTEV
+1054 AAVEIPTEE

-1076 NGDFEKFDYFQVP
+1076 NKDFEKFDYFQVP
-1089 TSKEEWREVLGET
+1089 NSKEDWRKVLEET

-1111 GISTIQSIYNGITQ
+1111 GISSAQSVYNGIKVTQ
-1125 VQDIR
+1125 
-1130 SIWKINDDKFVK
+1130 SINDDLNLKSKDFK
-1142 LFALRDD
+1142 KIFILRDD
-1149 GILNQVINSI
+1149 KFYNQYINNLEVQKQKEIDAINKLSSDQSVIQEINDLYDTYK
-1159 EVEQNKDIAIA
+1159 KDITTMH
-1170 IAKNDLKAIEKINN
+1170 EV
-1184 DANKRK
+1184 
-1190 EGYTLLNK
+1190 
-1198 IMKKVPV
+1198 MKKIDVSQ
-1205 DMEIKQQQEVYHL
+1205 DTQQQQQIYNL
-1218 EQEKQDLL
+1218 ENEKRVLL
-1226 DKKKNNDLG
+1226 EKKNNNNLG
-1235 IIETNK
+1235 VIQTNE
-1241 INERIKEIDKE
+1241 INERIKEIDQE
-1252 LLDIANVK
+1252 LLEIGKVK
-1260 VESDISKEIDKE
+1260 VESEESKT
-1272 IEEQK
+1272 IEENINKQK
-1277 EKRDEIIL
+1277 ETRKDEVIL
-1285 DPETSEEA
+1285 DFETSSEAVQAAKEA
-1293 GKLAE
+1293 GLINEDAE
-1298 EAGFNVKN
+1298 ALETEN
-1306 GLMVDNSGK
+1306 GD
-1315 RVPAVIG
+1315 RTIAVIG
-1322 PATKGPNKGKI
+1322 KATKGPNKGKT

-1338 KEFNKTRKKNEQP
+1338 KEYSKIRDKDVVP
-1351 HEGDHLMI
+1351 HEGDHFMVQDL
-1359 RDFEKVYGD
+1359 EEEYGPEV
-1368 DITFKIANQIA
+1368 TFALANEIV
-1379 EAINNGSL
+1379 EAIEDGSL
-1387 TVSDDF
+1387 TVPEEYNNLID
-1393 KNRIER
+1393 K
-1399 YKEQGFKDKALA
+1399 YKEAGFKDKSLA
-1411 DEIIANLGDDLES
+1411 DEMIANLGDFLQSGEAKLDQSVLSDLKDAVSNKVKSLIGFE
-1424 GKATIKEDGIIQKLE
+1424 L
-1439 NVVIN
+1439 
-1444 IFKKET
+1444 
-1450 GLEIDLGD
+1450 DLGN
-1458 KNAFIK
+1458 KNSFIK
-1464 FLQKRRETK
+1464 FLQNRRKKGDDTTPKIKKDTIDPK
-1473 SKDTPKLLVPEDM
+1473 SKDTFVKKQD
-1486 SKEKTIFTKSEVNK
+1486 
-1500 STKKPKKTKPSDS
+1500 TKKPKKPKTPPSES
-1513 VFKKLKPKEKV
+1513 IFKELKPEETV
-1524 EEKESVLYS
+1524 EKEEPVLYS

-1551 KKLLE
+1551 KKLFQ
-1556 NKPPNWRERAATNT
+1556 NQPPEWRERAAKNT
-1570 VKSKEL
+1570 IKSKEL
-1576 RKLLELSK
+1576 KKLLDLSK

-1596 NSSESQVERAKNK
+1596 NSREGQVKRAKNR

-1656 NSGVPFGAYVFGKMK
+1656 DSGVPFGAYVFGKMK

-1679 IPGIFDK
+1679 VPGIFDK

-1715 LGDAFDDAMQA
+1715 LGDVFDDAMRA
-1726 EEPVEVANLRKALGI
+1726 EEPVEIANLRKALGI
-1741 EVNSDIYNEI
+1741 EVDSDIYNEI

-1785 KKVTAMMGTPGSDKY
+1785 KKVKEMMGTPGSDKY

-1822 SFQDFTKEVDKNL
+1822 SFQDFTIEVDKNL
-1835 SPIRVDEEIEKRNLP
+1835 SPTRVDEEVSKGNLP
-1850 PFTPRT
+1850 KSTPRT
-1856 SGPSLMVKLKFDKD
+1856 SGPQLIVKEKFDKD
-1870 KFVNFHLKPEKGT
+1870 KFINFHLKPEKGT
-1883 PATKQT
+1883 SATKQT
-1889 QLAQAIATSLAEEA
+1889 QLAQAIATALAEEA

-1911 GRSDAIIAE
+1911 GTPDAIIAE

-1938 DLLVENII
+1938 DLLIKNIT
-1946 DLVDNTIKQG
+1946 DVVDKTIKEG
-1956 GDPETLRI
+1956 GSPETLRL
-1964 NLDAL
+1964 NLDVL
-1969 SEEEKAVA
+1969 GEEEKLVA

-1992 DTLKKALDDGKIPS
+1992 DTLKKALDEGKIPS
-2006 KFKNIIERVVSKE
+2006 KFRNIIERVVSKE
-2019 KENNKLIYSTD
+2019 KENKKLIYSTD
-2030 KRNKKSMQEMH
+2030 KRNKKSMLEMH

-2054 LVDLLGPAAFGY
+2054 LVDILGPAAFGY
-2066 DYTYMDAGY
+2066 DYTYLDSGY
-2075 KKQTNTYGPFK
+2075 KKETNTYGPFK

-2096 KKSKVKSPSWVKD
+2096 KKSKIKSPSWVKD
-2109 VKQYN
+2109 IRQYN
-2114 AGSGVMAR
+2114 AGSGVMAQ

-2128 QDLSKDAKIEKLKEK
+2128 QDLSKDAKIKKLKEK
-2143 GLWNTLL
+2143 GLWDTIL
-2150 KANDA
+2150 KANNA

-2209 PQGAYIS
+2209 PQGTYIS
-2216 EDGKKSSNTPEKGY
+2216 EDGKKSSNTPKKGY
-2230 VLNRDHP
+2230 ILNRDHP

-2263 EQEIANRYEALVASK
+2263 KQEIANRYEALVASK

-2334 ILGTITNMDKMDA
+2334 ILGTKTEFDKMDS
-2347 QLGST
+2347 QLDPT
-2352 SSASDLRLLANDLE
+2352 SSASDLRLLAKDLE
-2366 TKDYI
+2366 TEDYI
-2371 LVDDPESTISVE
+2371 LVDNPESETSVE
-2383 DASVQ
+2383 DALTSKV
-2388 KIINK
+2388 INI
-2393 KAIEEIVEFLEIEK
+2393 KAIKEIVEFLEIEK

-2421 ITKDTPASEII
+2421 ITKDTKPSEII
-2432 GKMKTLDESISK
+2432 GKMMTLDESISK
-2444 ARRENAPIKKA
+2444 ARRENAPVKKA

-2486 EFANQGSDLI
+2486 EFAKQGSDLI

-2512 GKKGPLFDLF
+2512 GKRGPLFDLF

-2550 WLESEGIDTSGLEI
+2550 WLESEGIDTTNLEI
-2564 IGLGNGSPLAKA
+2564 VGLGNSSPLAKA

-2589 FYFADDVKDNVDAV
+2589 FYMADDVKENVDAV

-2611 VKSQTQQ
+2611 VKGKTQQ

-2639 AKNKDGLS
+2639 AKNKEGLS
-2647 VEALKNISDVK
+2647 VEALKNISEVK
-2658 AGIKG
+2658 ANIKG
-2663 SKIRD
+2663 GKIKD
-2668 EILMAASAQNFTGLL
+2668 EMLMAASAQNFTGLL

-2688 KGDQGDA
+2688 KGNQGDA

-2703 LIDPYTRAMNEVNGY
+2703 LIDPYTRAMNEVNSY

-2727 EILKTFVGK
+2727 KLLKTFVGK

-2762 AWDSQGVKVEG
+2762 AWDSQGVQVEG
-2773 LPQSTLEKMRAL
+2773 LPKSTLEKMRAL
-2785 ASKNPAINT
+2785 AGKNPALNS
-2794 LANQLVLI
+2794 LANQLVLL

-2829 KIKRPKAME
+2829 KIKRPRAME
-2838 QWLENIKTIFGE
+2838 QWLENVKTVFGE

-2901 DWVNNSVGA
+2901 DWLNNSVGA

-2934 NNPAKAAGAFANQK
+2934 NNPAKAAAAFANQK
-2948 QYWKDFMELMNSDF
+2948 QYWSDFMELMNSDF

-3006 VADSFAIASGGAT
+3006 IADSFAIASGGAT

-3110 YYGAIQNLMFNA
+3110 YYGAIQNLMFNS

-3199 IDVKIS
+3199 VDVKIS

-3218 KNPAMKDAYNIN
+3218 KNPMMKDAYNIN

-3237 ALMVAAATNVPL
+3237 ALMVSAATNIPL
-3249 DRLLQKM
+3249 DRLLQKI
-3256 INVNDAMREDQ
+3256 INVKDAMHEDQ

-3301 ESIKENRVYNYKPIE
+3301 ESIKENRVYNYKPID
-3316 SVPES
+3316 SVPGSTNES
-3321 INDTDPTIEK
+3321 DPTVEK
-3331 IETKEEEKIIKTKGE
+3331 IETKEEQKIIKPKTS
-3346 KVNFT
+3346 KVSFT

-3358 NRVPVEKRNKSE
+3358 NRVPVEKRNKNE
-3370 KELYELPAAQQRD
+3370 KVLYELPAAEQRD
-3383 SLKSLG
+3383 SLKKLG
-3389 LTDEQI
+3389 LTDDQI

-3404 VRMILELQK
+3404 VKKILELQK

>member
-1 MATPPKTSA
+1 MAKLTFSSK
-10 NRFGLFGGFKGGKSQ
+10 
-25 KQKPKAVRLA
+25 KPKSPF
-35 EKDAKRRK
+35 RK
-43 KEQEKQQKQVAKAAK
+43 KRKNKAFNK
-58 PSKVKTGKTPTNKIP
+58 RQILTGRNKTKKVKTGKVGAAAPAKTKPVKTPRTKP
-73 TLSKST
+73 VKT
-79 KKVKDSI
+79 KKVKDPI
-86 VLDPTGTAGISS
+86 VLDPTGTAGVSS

-111 KVKSKLRREGRNKY
+111 KIKSKIRGEGRNRH

-134 DAGKKDKKLL
+134 DAGKKDRKLL

-178 NVIPRQYN
+178 NVIPRQYDS
-186 PISTNDSILNDDIS
+186 ISTNDSILNDDIS

-287 TETGKLIGIISEEEE
+287 TETGKLIGIKSEEAE

-312 EDLKAIIPGVNG
+312 EDLKAIIPGVDG

-337 ETNYTP
+337 TTNFTP
-343 ENTELVYAFEDGSVE
+343 ENTELVYAFEDGTVE
-358 MKPLKAQTI
+358 MEPLKAQAI

-400 TDDLFKPDPELFMK
+400 TDDLFKPDPDFFMK
-414 PVEME
+414 PVEIE

-431 KTIDT
+431 RTIDT
-436 SNKEIFNSAVNNLP
+436 SNKEIFNSAVDNLP

-480 YGNIDKNEFGE
+480 YGNVDKNEFGE
-491 PITGSATLKGRYS
+491 PITGDG
-504 EGEIYTGSIQTPE
+504 GGVYTGSIQTPE

-524 LIKSDDSPSKGGFG
+524 LVKSDDSPSKGGFG
-538 VQLKIKSANC
+538 VQLKIKSADC

-568 TPLERYDDIAKQINN
+568 TPLEKYDDIAKQINN
-583 TIAEVKSLQASIAND
+583 TIAEVKSLQAGIAND
-598 NVDQKIID
+598 NVDQKIKD
-606 ITDKINSIEDGYKN
+606 ITDKIDSIEDGYKN
-620 SIYPIVEELAVTNKE
+620 SIYPIVEELAVANKE
-635 LSTLRTKYEK
+635 LSKLRKKYEK

-663 SLLNRVDS
+663 SLLSRIDS

-698 EDVTDFS
+698 EDVAEFS
-705 KNPETIV
+705 KNPETVV

-781 LEVQIHQAGQDA
+781 LEAQIHQAGQDA
-793 IIMNEEYQEYLKE
+793 LRMNEEYQEYLKE
-806 KDPTLAQG
+806 KDPTLAQA

-823 GTIEKLLPGAVEII
+823 GTIEKLLPGAMEIM

-886 GGATEFDQIENNINA
+886 GGATEFDQVENNINA

-971 VEQTGIELKPAQRL
+971 IEQTGVELKPAQRL

-1012 TKIITQI
+1012 TKIITRI

-1028 GETQKQTIKRVILE
+1028 GETQKQAIKRVILE

-1054 AAVEIPTEV
+1054 AAVEIPTEE
-1063 AQTIIELVAKGYV
+1063 AQTIIELLAKGYV
-1076 NGDFEKFDYFQVP
+1076 NEDFEKFDYFQVP
-1089 TSKEEWREVLGET
+1089 TSKEDWREVLEET

-1111 GISTIQSIYNGITQ
+1111 GISSAQSVYNGIKVTQ
-1125 VQDIR
+1125 
-1130 SIWKINDDKFVK
+1130 SINDDLNLKAKDFK
-1142 LFALRDD
+1142 KIFILRDD
-1149 GILNQVINSI
+1149 KFYNQY
-1159 EVEQNKDIAIA
+1159 
-1170 IAKNDLKAIEKINN
+1170 INN
-1184 DANKRK
+1184 LEVQKQKEIDNANGDQGVIQEINNLYDTYKK
-1190 EGYTLLNK
+1190 EIT
-1198 IMKKVPV
+1198 IMHETMKKIDVSQDV
-1205 DMEIKQQQEVYHL
+1205 KQQEEIYNL
-1218 EQEKQDLL
+1218 ENEKRVLL
-1226 DKKKNNDLG
+1226 EKKKNNDLG
-1235 IIETNK
+1235 VIQTNE
-1241 INERIKEIDKE
+1241 INERIKEIDQE
-1252 LLDIANVK
+1252 LLDIAKVK
-1260 VESDISKEIDKE
+1260 VESEQSKT
-1272 IEEQK
+1272 IEENIKKQK
-1277 EKRDEIIL
+1277 ENRKDKVIL
-1285 DPETSEEA
+1285 DFETSLEAVQAAKEA
-1293 GKLAE
+1293 GLISEDAE
-1298 EAGFNVKN
+1298 ALQTEN
-1306 GLMVDNSGK
+1306 GD
-1315 RVPAVIG
+1315 RTIAVIG
-1322 PATKGPNKGKI
+1322 KATKGPNKGET

-1338 KEFNKTRKKNEQP
+1338 KEYSKIRGKDVVP
-1351 HEGDHLMI
+1351 HEGDHFMVQDL
-1359 RDFEKVYGD
+1359 EEEYGPEV
-1368 DITFKIANQIA
+1368 TFALANEIV
-1379 EAINNGSL
+1379 EAIEDGSL
-1387 TVSDDF
+1387 IVPEEY
-1393 KNRIER
+1393 NNLIEK
-1399 YKEQGFKDKALA
+1399 YKEAGFKDKGLA
-1411 DEIIANLGDDLES
+1411 DEMIANLGDFLQS
-1424 GKATIKEDGIIQKLE
+1424 GKAKLDQSVLSDLKDAVSNKVKSLIGFE
-1439 NVVIN
+1439 
-1444 IFKKET
+1444 
-1450 GLEIDLGD
+1450 LDLGN
-1458 KNAFIK
+1458 KNSFIK
-1464 FLQKRRETK
+1464 FLQNRRKKGDDTTPKIKKDTIDTK
-1473 SKDTPKLLVPEDM
+1473 SKDTFVKKQD
-1486 SKEKTIFTKSEVNK
+1486 
-1500 STKKPKKTKPSDS
+1500 TKKPKKTKPSES
-1513 VFKKLKPKEKV
+1513 VFKELKPKETV
-1524 EEKESVLYS
+1524 EKEEPVLYS

-1556 NKPPNWRERAATNT
+1556 NKPPNWRDRAAANT

-1596 NSSESQVERAKNK
+1596 NSSESQVERAKNR

-1656 NSGVPFGAYVFGKMK
+1656 ESGVPFGAYVFGKMK

-1715 LGDAFDDAMQA
+1715 LGDAFDAAMQA

-1741 EVNSDIYNEI
+1741 EVDSDIYNEI

-1756 KALNDEKLDVKNPKK
+1756 EALNDEKLDVKNPKK

-1785 KKVTAMMGTPGSDKY
+1785 KKVKEMMGTPGSDKY

-1822 SFQDFTKEVDKNL
+1822 SFQDFTDEIEVNL
-1835 SPIRVDEEIEKRNLP
+1835 SPTRVDEEIEKRNLP

-1870 KFVNFHLKPEKGT
+1870 KFINFHLKPEKGT

-1911 GRSDAIIAE
+1911 GKPDAIIAE

-1938 DLLVENII
+1938 DLLIKNIT
-1946 DLVDNTIKQG
+1946 DVVDKTIKQG
-1956 GDPETLRI
+1956 GDPESLKI
-1964 NLDAL
+1964 NLDVL

-1977 IKLLEP
+1977 TKLLEP

-1992 DTLKKALDDGKIPS
+1992 DTLRKSLKDGKIPS

-2019 KENNKLIYSTD
+2019 KENKKLIYSTD

-2075 KKQTNTYGPFK
+2075 KKETNTYGPFK

-2114 AGSGVMAR
+2114 AGSGVMAQ

-2128 QDLSKDAKIEKLKEK
+2128 QDLSKDAKIKKLKEK
-2143 GLWNTLL
+2143 GLWDTIL

-2209 PQGAYIS
+2209 PQGTYIS
-2216 EDGKKSSNTPEKGY
+2216 EDGKKSSNTPKKGY

-2263 EQEIANRYEALVASK
+2263 EQEIANRYEALIASK

-2334 ILGTITNMDKMDA
+2334 ILGTKTEFDKMDSE
-2347 QLGST
+2347 LDPT
-2352 SSASDLRLLANDLE
+2352 SSANYLRLLTKDLE
-2366 TKDYI
+2366 TEDYVS
-2371 LVDDPESTISVE
+2371 VDDPESPTSVK

-2414 DNSGVID
+2414 DNSGVVD
-2421 ITKDTPASEII
+2421 ITKYTPASEII

-2444 ARRENAPIKKA
+2444 ARRENAPVKKA

-2486 EFANQGSDLI
+2486 EFANQGSDLV

-2522 KKVKEAKGDRKVY
+2522 KKVKEAEGDRKVY

-2564 IGLGNGSPLAKA
+2564 IGLGNSSPLAKA

-2611 VKSQTQQ
+2611 VKSKTQQ

-2647 VEALKNISDVK
+2647 VEALKNISEVK

-2663 SKIRD
+2663 GKIRD

-2718 QTSMLNDYN
+2718 QTSMLNDFDKV
-2727 EILKTFVGK
+2727 LKTFVGK

-2762 AWDSQGVKVEG
+2762 AWDSQGVQVEG
-2773 LPQSTLEKMRAL
+2773 LPKSTLEKMRAL
-2785 ASKNPAINT
+2785 ASKDPAINT
-2794 LANQLVLI
+2794 FANQLVLI

-2934 NNPAKAAGAFANQK
+2934 NNPAKAAAAFANQK
-2948 QYWKDFMELMNSDF
+2948 QYWSDFMELMNSDF

-3006 VADSFAIASGGAT
+3006 IADSFAIASGGAT
-3019 FYRNRIKDLVSQG
+3019 FYRNRIKDLISQG
-3032 KTEADAKKQAYDE
+3032 KTEAEAKKQAYDE

-3110 YYGAIQNLMFNA
+3110 YYGAIQNLMFNS
-3122 LQQAVFAAIGNEDEE
+3122 LQQAIFAAIGNEDEE

-3161 GTIVSTL
+3161 GTIISSL
-3168 KDIGVDVYDR
+3168 KDIGVDIYDR

-3218 KNPAMKDAYNIN
+3218 KNPMIKDPYNVN

-3267 ENWKSIMLVMGWSEW
+3267 ENWKSIMLFMGWSEW

-3287 QENDEKKQMQKEYY
+3287 QENDEKKQMQKDYY

-3321 INDTDPTIEK
+3321 TSETEPTIEK
-3331 IETKEEEKIIKTKGE
+3331 IETKEEEKIIKTKGK

-3351 ENKSFKN
+3351 ENTSFKN
-3358 NRVPVEKRNKSE
+3358 NRVPVDKRNKSE
-3370 KELYELPAAQQRD
+3370 KELYDLPAAQQRD

-3389 LTDEQI
+3389 LTDKEI

-3404 VRMILELQK
+3404 VRKILELQK

>member
-1 MATPPKTSA
+1 MAKLNFTKPPKNKA
-10 NRFGLFGGFKGGKSQ
+10 NKDGLFGGFKAGKSQ
-25 KQKPKAVRLA
+25 RQQAKTVKQNNKKN
-35 EKDAKRRK
+35 KRNS
-43 KEQEKQQKQVAKAAK
+43 
-58 PSKVKTGKTPTNKIP
+58 SKSKTIKTGGKTTTNKIP
-73 TLSKST
+73 TIKNPTIIKDPNGIAGST
-79 KKVKDSI
+79 
-86 VLDPTGTAGISS
+86 S
-98 VTGARFED
+98 VTGARFKD
-106 QSLKT
+106 QTLKN
-111 KVKSKLRREGRNKY
+111 KIKSKIKGEGKNKK
-125 DENGMRYWE
+125 DDNGLPYWE
-134 DAGKKDKKLL
+134 DAEIKGKKLL
-144 ISEVNKERKE
+144 ISEIHNERKE
-154 KLKKQKDRTIRK
+154 KLKEQKDRTIRK

-178 NVIPRQYN
+178 NVIPRN
-186 PISTNDSILNDDIS
+186 HPNISTNDSVLNDDIS
-200 FRIDEFYSREDI
+200 FRIDEYYSRQDI
-212 NEKNQPGYVKKELTP
+212 NVANQPGIEVTPLTP

-242 DNITELDID
+242 DYATELDID
-251 NSIVAIEDVNK
+251 NSIVAIEDINE

-276 KTIQKE
+276 KTIKKE
-282 DGSYT
+282 DGSYI
-287 TETGKLIGIISEEEE
+287 TETGKIIGVKSEEEE

-312 EDLKAIIPGVNG
+312 EDLRAIIPGVDG
-324 EPPRPAKQLKEVE
+324 EPPRPAKELKEVE
-337 ETNYTP
+337 TTNYTP
-343 ENTELVYAFEDGSVE
+343 DNTEVAVGFSDGSIE
-358 MKPLKAQTI
+358 MAPLEGQVI
-367 ELPDA
+367 DLPDA
-372 FEIRSNIKDVENEI
+372 FEIRANVKDVENEI

-400 TDDLFKPDPELFMK
+400 TDDLFKPDPELFIR
-414 PVEME
+414 PLEIE
-419 NQGTREEKPSSK
+419 NQGTRDEKPSSK

-450 CKVVKNLNKDFNNSQ
+450 CEVIKNLNKDFNNSQ

-473 DEDSGRL
+473 DVDSGKL
-480 YGNIDKNEFGE
+480 YSNVDKNEFGE
-491 PITGSATLKGRYS
+491 PITGGGGL
-504 EGEIYTGSIQTPE
+504 YTGSIKTPE
-517 GEDAPYI
+517 GEDAPFI
-524 LIKSDDSPSKGGFG
+524 IIKDMGPGGPLSFGIIGEISDVINASDIQSGSN
-538 VQLKIKSANC
+538 IANC
-548 DEIKSFLDNEKTD
+548 DQIKEFLDKNKTD

-568 TPLERYDDIAKQINN
+568 TPLEKYDDIAKQINN
-583 TIAEVKSLQASIAND
+583 TIDEVKSLQASIAND
-598 NVDQKIID
+598 NVDQKIKD

-620 SIYPIVEELAVTNKE
+620 SIYPIVQELATANKE
-635 LSTLRTKYEK
+635 LSKLREKYEK

-663 SLLNRVDS
+663 SLLSRIDL
-671 MQEDFFDKPLSELR
+671 MQEDFFDKPLSDLR
-685 KKSAFDTSYSRSL
+685 KKSKNIDVESL
-698 EDVTDFS
+698 
-705 KNPETIV
+705 ETIV
-712 ETESGL
+712 ETEHGL
-718 SFVFKDPKA
+718 SFVFKNSKA
-727 DGDGG
+727 SGNSG

-737 EEQGNLNKSLST
+737 EEQGNLNKSLSN

-762 KRNIELDTKKD
+762 KRKIELDTKKD

-781 LEVQIHQAGQDA
+781 LEAQINQAGQEA
-793 IIMNEEYQEYLKE
+793 LKLNQEYQEYLKE
-806 KDPTLAQG
+806 KDPTLAQV
-814 GAFAINTVA
+814 GAFAVNTVA
-823 GTIEKLLPGAVEII
+823 GTLEKLIPGAIEIVMEI
-837 MEITEG
+837 MEG
-843 VLRLAD
+843 ALRIRGQQFD
-849 NIDPTKFS
+849 II
-857 STMADLLYEAE
+857 MADLLEQAE
-868 QKWVV
+868 KKWVIMV
-873 MIDDAIDDFKLKP
+873 DETIDDWKLKP
-886 GGATEFDQIENNINA
+886 GGTTEFDQVENNINA
-901 EFWGKAIRTILEVA
+901 ELWGKAIRTILEVA

-936 AKLWEKVQKHGVRI
+936 AKLWDRVKKRGVQI
-950 LTPGIQLPRIVLD
+950 LTPGVQMPRIVLD
-963 QSLEIQRR
+963 QSIEIQRR
-971 VEQTGIELKPAQRL
+971 IEETGVKLKPAQRL
-985 GLTIGVGTIIS
+985 GLTIGIAYIIS
-996 ILDKLGLEQ
+996 VLDKLGLEQ
-1005 VAKGPGA
+1005 IAKGPGS
-1012 TKIITQI
+1012 TKIITHI

-1054 AAVEIPTEV
+1054 AAVEIPTEE
-1063 AQTIIELVAKGYV
+1063 AQTIIEFIAKGYV
-1076 NGDFEKFDYFQVP
+1076 NLDFEKFDYFPVP
-1089 TSKEEWREVLGET
+1089 TTTEQWGEVLKET

-1111 GISTIQSIYNGITQ
+1111 GISSAQSVYNGIKVTQ
-1125 VQDIR
+1125 
-1130 SIWKINDDKFVK
+1130 SINDDLNLKAKDFK
-1142 LFALRDD
+1142 KIFILRDD
-1149 GILNQVINSI
+1149 KFYNQY
-1159 EVEQNKDIAIA
+1159 
-1170 IAKNDLKAIEKINN
+1170 INN
-1184 DANKRK
+1184 LEIQKQKEIDNANGDQSIIQEINNLYDTYKK
-1190 EGYTLLNK
+1190 EIT
-1198 IMKKVPV
+1198 IMHETMKKIDVSQDV
-1205 DMEIKQQQEVYHL
+1205 KQQEEIYNL
-1218 EQEKQDLL
+1218 ENEKRVLL
-1226 DKKKNNDLG
+1226 EKKKNNDLG
-1235 IIETNK
+1235 VIQTNE
-1241 INERIKEIDKE
+1241 INERIKEIDQE
-1252 LLDIANVK
+1252 LLEIGKVK
-1260 VESDISKEIDKE
+1260 VESEQSKT
-1272 IEEQK
+1272 IEENINKQK
-1277 EKRDEIIL
+1277 ETRKDEVIL
-1285 DPETSEEA
+1285 DFETSSEAVQAAKEA
-1293 GKLAE
+1293 GLINEDAE
-1298 EAGFNVKN
+1298 ALETEN
-1306 GLMVDNSGK
+1306 GN
-1315 RVPAVIG
+1315 RTIAVIG
-1322 PATKGPNKGKI
+1322 KATKGPNKGKT

-1338 KEFNKTRKKNEQP
+1338 KEYSKIRGKDVVP
-1351 HEGDHLMI
+1351 HEGDHFMVQDL
-1359 RDFEKVYGD
+1359 EEEYGPEV
-1368 DITFKIANQIA
+1368 TFALANEIV
-1379 EAINNGSL
+1379 EAIEDGSL
-1387 TVSDDF
+1387 TVPEEYNNLID
-1393 KNRIER
+1393 K
-1399 YKEQGFKDKALA
+1399 YKEAGFKDKSLA
-1411 DEIIANLGDDLES
+1411 DEMIANLGDFLQSGEAKLDQSVLSDLKDAVSNKVKSLIGFE
-1424 GKATIKEDGIIQKLE
+1424 L
-1439 NVVIN
+1439 
-1444 IFKKET
+1444 
-1450 GLEIDLGD
+1450 DLGN
-1458 KNAFIK
+1458 KNSFIK
-1464 FLQKRRETK
+1464 FLQNRRNKGDDTTPKIKKDTIDPK
-1473 SKDTPKLLVPEDM
+1473 SKDTFVKKQD
-1486 SKEKTIFTKSEVNK
+1486 
-1500 STKKPKKTKPSDS
+1500 TKKPKTPPSES
-1513 VFKKLKPKEKV
+1513 IFKDLKPEETV
-1524 EEKESVLYS
+1524 EKEEPVLYS

-1556 NKPPNWRERAATNT
+1556 NKPPNWRERAAKNT

-1596 NSSESQVERAKNK
+1596 NSSESQIERAKNR

-1624 NFDSRKGTSVTYDD
+1624 NFDSRKGNSVTYDD

-1656 NSGVPFGAYVFGKMK
+1656 DSGVPFGAYVFGKMK

-1715 LGDAFDDAMQA
+1715 LGDVFDDAMRA

-1741 EVNSDIYNEI
+1741 EVDSDIYNEI

-1785 KKVTAMMGTPGSDKY
+1785 KKVKEMMGTPGSDKY

-1822 SFQDFTKEVDKNL
+1822 SFQDFTIEVDKNL
-1835 SPIRVDEEIEKRNLP
+1835 SPTRVDKEISKGNLP
-1850 PFTPRT
+1850 KSTPRT
-1856 SGPSLMVKLKFDKD
+1856 SGPQLIVKEKFDKD

-1911 GRSDAIIAE
+1911 GRPDTIIAE

-1938 DLLVENII
+1938 DLLIKNITDI
-1946 DLVDNTIKQG
+1946 VDKTMKEG

-1964 NLDAL
+1964 NLDVL
-1969 SEEEKAVA
+1969 GEEEKAVA
-1977 IKLLEP
+1977 IRLLEP

-1992 DTLKKALDDGKIPS
+1992 DTLKKALDEGKIPS

-2019 KENNKLIYSTD
+2019 KENKKLIYSTD

-2128 QDLSKDAKIEKLKEK
+2128 QDLSKDDKIEKLKEK
-2143 GLWNTLL
+2143 GLWDIIL

-2172 NNPELAAGAAR
+2172 TNPELAAGAAR

-2216 EDGKKSSNTPEKGY
+2216 EDGKKSSNTLEKGY
-2230 VLNRDHP
+2230 VLNEDHP
-2237 HFEEAEDYADEK
+2237 HFEEAQEYADEK

-2263 EQEIANRYEALVASK
+2263 EQEIANRYEALIASK

-2291 LMEEILEQVLNTASE
+2291 LMEEILEQILNTASE
-2306 IIDNPSSKD
+2306 IIDNPLSKD

-2334 ILGTITNMDKMDA
+2334 ILGTKTEFDKMDF

-2352 SSASDLRLLANDLE
+2352 SSAGDLRVRAKDLE
-2366 TKDYI
+2366 TEDYV
-2371 LVDDPESTISVE
+2371 LVDDPESTVSVPE
-2383 DASVQ
+2383 ALTT

-2407 PENRFSI
+2407 PDNRFSI
-2414 DNSGVID
+2414 DNSGVIE
-2421 ITKDTPASEII
+2421 INADTPASEII

-2444 ARRENAPIKKA
+2444 ARRENAPVKKA
-2455 RLFDFDDTVAIS
+2455 RLFDLDDTILIS
-2467 NSLVFYTMPDGTK
+2467 NSKVFYTMPDGTK
-2480 GELTAE
+2480 GELNAE
-2486 EFANQGSDLI
+2486 EFAKQGSDLI
-2496 DKGAVM
+2496 DKGAEM
-2502 DFTDFNKVRD
+2502 DFTDFNKVVD
-2512 GKKGPLFDLF
+2512 AEKGPLFDLF

-2550 WLESEGIDTSGLEI
+2550 WLESEGINTDNLEVV
-2564 IGLGNGSPLAKA
+2564 GLGNSSPLAKS

-2611 VKSQTQQ
+2611 VKSKTQQ

-2663 SKIRD
+2663 GKIRD
-2668 EILMAASAQNFTGLL
+2668 EIFMAASAQNFTGLL

-2718 QTSMLNDYN
+2718 QTSMLNDYDKV
-2727 EILKTFVGK
+2727 LKTFVGK

-2762 AWDSQGVKVEG
+2762 AWDSQGIQVEG
-2773 LPQSTLEKMRAL
+2773 LPKSTLEKMRAL
-2785 ASKNPAINT
+2785 AGKNPALNT

-2829 KIKRPKAME
+2829 KIKRPKAMN
-2838 QWLENIKTIFGE
+2838 QWLDNIKTIFGE

-2877 DMLRRMTTG
+2877 DILRRMTTG

-2901 DWVNNSVGA
+2901 DWINNSVGA

-2934 NNPAKAAGAFANQK
+2934 NNPAKAAAAFANQK
-2948 QYWKDFMELMNSDF
+2948 QYWSDFMELMNSDF

-3006 VADSFAIASGGAT
+3006 IADSFAIASGGAT

-3110 YYGAIQNLMFNA
+3110 YYGAIQNLMFNS

-3161 GTIVSTL
+3161 GTIVSSL
-3168 KDIGVDVYDR
+3168 KDIGVDIYDR

-3199 IDVKIS
+3199 VDVKIS

-3218 KNPAMKDAYNIN
+3218 KNPMMKDAYNIN
-3230 NPAYMST
+3230 NPAYMSA
-3237 ALMVAAATNVPL
+3237 ALMVAATTNVPL

-3267 ENWKSIMLVMGWSEW
+3267 ENWKSIMLFMGWSEW

-3316 SVPES
+3316 SLPES
-3321 INDTDPTIEK
+3321 NEIDPTVKK
-3331 IETKEEEKIIKTKGE
+3331 IETKEEEKIIKTKSK
-3346 KVNFT
+3346 KVSFT

-3358 NRVPVEKRNKSE
+3358 NRVPVDKRNENE
-3370 KELYELPAAQQRD
+3370 KILYQLPANEQKD

-3389 LTDEQI
+3389 LTKEEI
-3395 KALKYEGDR
+3395 KSLQYEGDR
-3404 VRMILELQK
+3404 VRKIQELNEK

>member
-1 MATPPKTSA
+1 MAKLNFTKPPKNKA
-10 NRFGLFGGFKGGKSQ
+10 NKDGLFGGFKAGKSQ
-25 KQKPKAVRLA
+25 RQQAKTVKQNNKKN
-35 EKDAKRRK
+35 KRNS
-43 KEQEKQQKQVAKAAK
+43 
-58 PSKVKTGKTPTNKIP
+58 SKSKTIKTGGKTTTNKIP
-73 TLSKST
+73 TIKKPTIIKDPNGIAGST
-79 KKVKDSI
+79 
-86 VLDPTGTAGISS
+86 S
-98 VTGARFED
+98 VTGARFKD
-106 QSLKT
+106 QTLKN
-111 KVKSKLRREGRNKY
+111 KIKSKIKGEGKNKK
-125 DENGMRYWE
+125 DDNGLPYWE
-134 DAGKKDKKLL
+134 DAEIKDKKLL
-144 ISEVNKERKE
+144 ISEIHDERKLKLIEQKERTIKKVNK
-154 KLKKQKDRTIRK
+154 L
-166 VNRQAKKITNPN
+166 ALKITNPN
-178 NVIPRQYN
+178 NIIPRN
-186 PISTNDSILNDDIS
+186 HPNISTNDSILNDDVS
-200 FRIDEFYSREDI
+200 DRIYEFYSREDV
-212 NEKNQPGYVKKELTP
+212 NKKNQPGYVEKELTP

-242 DNITELDID
+242 DYATELDID
-251 NSIVAIEDVNK
+251 NSIVAIEDINE
-262 IDREFLENNKQDVT
+262 IDREFLENNSQDIT

-282 DGSYT
+282 DGSYF
-287 TETGKLIGIISEEEE
+287 TETGTIIGIKSEEAS

-312 EDLKAIIPGVNG
+312 EDLSAIIPGVDG
-324 EPPRPAKQLKEVE
+324 EPPRPAKELKEVE
-337 ETNYTP
+337 TTNYTP
-343 ENTELVYAFEDGSVE
+343 ENTKFAVGFSDGSVE
-358 MKPLKAQTI
+358 IVPFRAGVI
-367 ELPDA
+367 ELPDV
-372 FEIRSNIKDVENEI
+372 FEIRANVKDVENEI
-386 KRDLFYD
+386 KRDLYYD

-419 NQGTREEKPSSK
+419 NQGTRDEKPGSK
-431 KTIDT
+431 RTIDT
-436 SNKEIFNSAVNNLP
+436 SNKEIFNSAVDNLP

-473 DEDSGRL
+473 DVDSGKL
-480 YGNIDKNEFGE
+480 YSNVDKNEFGE
-491 PITGSATLKGRYS
+491 PITGGGGL
-504 EGEIYTGSIQTPE
+504 YTGSIKTPE
-517 GEDAPYI
+517 GEDAPFI
-524 LIKSDDSPSKGGFG
+524 IIKDMGPGGPLSFGIIGEISDVINASDIQSGSN
-538 VQLKIKSANC
+538 IANC
-548 DEIKSFLDNEKTD
+548 DQIKEFLDKNKTD

-568 TPLERYDDIAKQINN
+568 TPLEKYDDIAKQINN

-598 NVDQKIID
+598 NVDQKIKD

-620 SIYPIVEELAVTNKE
+620 SIYPIVQELATANKE
-635 LSTLRTKYEK
+635 LSKLREKYEK

-663 SLLNRVDS
+663 SLLSRIDL
-671 MQEDFFDKPLSELR
+671 MQKDFFDKPLSDLR
-685 KKSAFDTSYSRSL
+685 KKSKNIDVESL
-698 EDVTDFS
+698 
-705 KNPETIV
+705 ETIV
-712 ETESGL
+712 ETEHGL
-718 SFVFKDPKA
+718 SFVFKNSKA
-727 DGDGG
+727 SGNSG

-737 EEQGNLNKSLST
+737 EEQGNLNKSLSN

-762 KRNIELDTKKD
+762 KRKIELDTKKD

-781 LEVQIHQAGQDA
+781 LEAQINQAGQEA
-793 IIMNEEYQEYLKE
+793 LKLNQEYQEYLKE
-806 KDPTLAQG
+806 KDPTLAQV
-814 GAFAINTVA
+814 GAFAVNTVA
-823 GTIEKLLPGAVEII
+823 GTLEKLIPGAIEIVMEI
-837 MEITEG
+837 MEG
-843 VLRLAD
+843 ALRIRGQQFD
-849 NIDPTKFS
+849 II
-857 STMADLLYEAE
+857 MADLLEQAE
-868 QKWVV
+868 KKWVIMV
-873 MIDDAIDDFKLKP
+873 DETIDDWKLKP
-886 GGATEFDQIENNINA
+886 GGTTEFDQVENNINA
-901 EFWGKAIRTILEVA
+901 ELWGKAIRTILEVA

-936 AKLWEKVQKHGVRI
+936 AKLWDRVKKRGVQI
-950 LTPGIQLPRIVLD
+950 LTPGVQMPRIVLD
-963 QSLEIQRR
+963 QSIEIQRR
-971 VEQTGIELKPAQRL
+971 IEETGVKLKPAQRL
-985 GLTIGVGTIIS
+985 GLTIGIAYIIS
-996 ILDKLGLEQ
+996 VLDKLGLEQ
-1005 VAKGPGA
+1005 IAKGPGS
-1012 TKIITQI
+1012 TKIITHI

-1054 AAVEIPTEV
+1054 AAVEIPTEE

-1076 NGDFEKFDYFQVP
+1076 NKDFEKFDYFQVP
-1089 TSKEEWREVLGET
+1089 NSKEDWREVLEET

-1111 GISTIQSIYNGITQ
+1111 GISSAQSVYNGIKVTQ
-1125 VQDIR
+1125 
-1130 SIWKINDDKFVK
+1130 SINDDLNLKSKDFK
-1142 LFALRDD
+1142 KIFILRDD
-1149 GILNQVINSI
+1149 KFYNQYINNLEVQKQKEIDAINKLSSDQSVIQEINDLYDTYK
-1159 EVEQNKDIAIA
+1159 KDITTMH
-1170 IAKNDLKAIEKINN
+1170 EV
-1184 DANKRK
+1184 
-1190 EGYTLLNK
+1190 
-1198 IMKKVPV
+1198 MKKIDVSQ
-1205 DMEIKQQQEVYHL
+1205 DTQQQQQIYNL
-1218 EQEKQDLL
+1218 ENEKRVLL
-1226 DKKKNNDLG
+1226 EKKNNNNLG
-1235 IIETNK
+1235 VIQTNE
-1241 INERIKEIDKE
+1241 INERIKEIDQE
-1252 LLDIANVK
+1252 LLEIGKVK
-1260 VESDISKEIDKE
+1260 VESEESKT
-1272 IEEQK
+1272 IEENINKQK
-1277 EKRDEIIL
+1277 ETRKDEVIL
-1285 DPETSEEA
+1285 DFETSSEAVQAAKEA
-1293 GKLAE
+1293 GLINEDAE
-1298 EAGFNVKN
+1298 ALETEN
-1306 GLMVDNSGK
+1306 GD
-1315 RVPAVIG
+1315 RTIAVIG
-1322 PATKGPNKGKI
+1322 KATKGPNKGKT

-1338 KEFNKTRKKNEQP
+1338 KEYSKIRGKDVVP
-1351 HEGDHLMI
+1351 HEGDHFMVQDL
-1359 RDFEKVYGD
+1359 EEEYGPEV
-1368 DITFKIANQIA
+1368 TFALANEIV
-1379 EAINNGSL
+1379 EAIEDGSL
-1387 TVSDDF
+1387 TVPEEYNNLID
-1393 KNRIER
+1393 K
-1399 YKEQGFKDKALA
+1399 YKEAGFKDKSLA
-1411 DEIIANLGDDLES
+1411 DEMIANLGDFLQSGEAKLDQSVLSDLKDAVSNKVKSLIGFE
-1424 GKATIKEDGIIQKLE
+1424 L
-1439 NVVIN
+1439 
-1444 IFKKET
+1444 
-1450 GLEIDLGD
+1450 DLGN
-1458 KNAFIK
+1458 KNSFIK
-1464 FLQKRRETK
+1464 FLQNRRKKGDDTTPKIKKDTIDPK
-1473 SKDTPKLLVPEDM
+1473 SKDTFVKKQD
-1486 SKEKTIFTKSEVNK
+1486 
-1500 STKKPKKTKPSDS
+1500 TKKPKKPKTPPSES
-1513 VFKKLKPKEKV
+1513 IFKDLKPEETV
-1524 EEKESVLYS
+1524 EKEEPVLYS

-1556 NKPPNWRERAATNT
+1556 NKPPNWRERAAKNT

-1596 NSSESQVERAKNK
+1596 NSSESQIERAKNR

-1656 NSGVPFGAYVFGKMK
+1656 DSGVPFGAYVFGKMK

-1679 IPGIFDK
+1679 VPGIFDK

-1715 LGDAFDDAMQA
+1715 LGDVFDDAMRA
-1726 EEPVEVANLRKALGI
+1726 EEPVEIANLRKALGI
-1741 EVNSDIYNEI
+1741 EVDSDIYNEI

-1785 KKVTAMMGTPGSDKY
+1785 KKVKEMMGTPGSDKY

-1822 SFQDFTKEVDKNL
+1822 SFQDFTIEVDKNL
-1835 SPIRVDEEIEKRNLP
+1835 SPTRVDEEVSKGNLP
-1850 PFTPRT
+1850 KSTPRT
-1856 SGPSLMVKLKFDKD
+1856 SGPQLIVKEKFDKD
-1870 KFVNFHLKPEKGT
+1870 KFINFHLKPEKGT
-1883 PATKQT
+1883 SATKQT
-1889 QLAQAIATSLAEEA
+1889 QLAQAIATALAEEA

-1911 GRSDAIIAE
+1911 GTPDAIIAE

-1938 DLLVENII
+1938 DLLIKNIT
-1946 DLVDNTIKQG
+1946 DVVDKTMKEG

-1964 NLDAL
+1964 NLDVL
-1969 SEEEKAVA
+1969 GEEEKAVA

-1992 DTLKKALDDGKIPS
+1992 DTLKKALDEGKIPS

-2019 KENNKLIYSTD
+2019 RENKKLIYSTD
-2030 KRNKKSMQEMH
+2030 KRNKKSMLEMH

-2066 DYTYMDAGY
+2066 DYIYLDSAY
-2075 KKQTNTYGPFK
+2075 KKETNTYGPFK
-2086 KQFDKFKAKS
+2086 KQYDKFKARS
-2096 KKSKVKSPSWVKD
+2096 KKSKVKSPSWVKY
-2109 VKQYN
+2109 VKKYN
-2114 AGSGVMAR
+2114 AGSGVMAE
-2122 IETILN
+2122 IETILK
-2128 QDLSKDAKIEKLKEK
+2128 QDLSKDAKIEKLKNE
-2143 GLWNTLL
+2143 GLWNTVL

-2216 EDGKKSSNTPEKGY
+2216 EDGKKSSNTLEKGY
-2230 VLNRDHP
+2230 ILNRDHP

-2263 EQEIANRYEALVASK
+2263 EQEIANRYEALIASK

-2334 ILGTITNMDKMDA
+2334 ILGTKTEFDKMDS
-2347 QLGST
+2347 QLDPT
-2352 SSASDLRLLANDLE
+2352 SSASDLRLLAKDLE
-2366 TKDYI
+2366 TEDYI
-2371 LVDDPESTISVE
+2371 LVDNPESETSVE
-2383 DASVQ
+2383 DALTSKV
-2388 KIINK
+2388 INI
-2393 KAIEEIVEFLEIEK
+2393 KAIKEIVEFLEIEK

-2421 ITKDTPASEII
+2421 ITKDTKPSEII
-2432 GKMKTLDESISK
+2432 GKMMTLDESISK
-2444 ARRENAPIKKA
+2444 ARKRNAPVKKA
-2455 RLFDFDDTVAIS
+2455 RLFDLDDTILIS
-2467 NSLVFYTMPDGTK
+2467 NSKVFYTMPDGTK
-2480 GELTAE
+2480 GELNAE
-2486 EFANQGSDLI
+2486 EFAKQGSDLI
-2496 DKGAVM
+2496 DKGAEM
-2502 DFTDFNKVRD
+2502 DFTDFNKVVD
-2512 GKKGPLFDLF
+2512 AEKGPLFDLF

-2550 WLESEGIDTSGLEI
+2550 WLESEGINTDNLEVV
-2564 IGLGNGSPLAKA
+2564 GLGNSSPLAKS

-2589 FYFADDVKDNVDAV
+2589 FYFADDVKANVDAV

-2611 VKSQTQQ
+2611 VKSETQQ
-2618 AKMRFAIDGEDIADE
+2618 AEMRFSIDGEDISNK
-2633 LFKMTA
+2633 LFKMTS
-2639 AKNKDGLS
+2639 AKNKEGLS

-2658 AGIKG
+2658 ASIKG
-2663 SKIRD
+2663 GKIRD
-2668 EILMAASAQNFTGLL
+2668 ELLMAASAQNFTGLL

-2695 DFKFLKDN
+2695 DFTFLKDN

-2718 QTSMLNDYN
+2718 QTSMLNDFDKL
-2727 EILKTFVGK
+2727 LKTFVGK
-2736 DKVIK
+2736 DKVIN
-2741 KLQDEVPG
+2741 KLQDEVPN

-2762 AWDSQGVKVEG
+2762 AWDSQGVQVEG
-2773 LPQSTLEKMRAL
+2773 LPKSTLEKMRAL
-2785 ASKNPAINT
+2785 AGKDPAINT
-2794 LANQLVLI
+2794 FANQLVLI

-2901 DWVNNSVGA
+2901 DWINNSVGA

-2934 NNPAKAAGAFANQK
+2934 NNPAKAAAAFANQK
-2948 QYWKDFMELMNSDF
+2948 QYWSDFMELMNSDF

-2989 ASGVLN
+2989 ASSVLN

-3087 IYKAASDIKNGRGDL
+3087 IYKAASDIKNSRGDL

-3110 YYGAIQNLMFNA
+3110 YYGALQNLMFNS

-3150 LDSLL
+3150 LNSLL

-3161 GTIVSTL
+3161 GTIISTL
-3168 KDIGVDVYDR
+3168 KDIGVDIYDR
-3178 SQKPRP
+3178 SGKPRP

-3218 KNPAMKDAYNIN
+3218 KNPMMKDAYNIN
-3230 NPAYMST
+3230 NPAYMSA
-3237 ALMVAAATNVPL
+3237 ALMVAAAANIPL

-3256 INVNDAMREDQ
+3256 INVNDAMSEDQ
-3267 ENWKSIMLVMGWSEW
+3267 ENWKSIMLFMGWSEW

-3316 SVPES
+3316 SLPES
-3321 INDTDPTIEK
+3321 NETDPTVKK
-3331 IETKEEEKIIKTKGE
+3331 IEIKEEEKIIKTKSK
-3346 KVNFT
+3346 KVSFT

-3358 NRVPVEKRNKSE
+3358 NRVPVDKRNKNE
-3370 KELYELPAAQQRD
+3370 KILYQLPATEQKD

-3389 LTDEQI
+3389 LTKEEI
-3395 KALKYEGDR
+3395 KSLQYEGDR
-3404 VRMILELQK
+3404 VRKIQELNEK

>member
-1 MATPPKTSA
+1 MAKLTFSSKPPKT
-10 NRFGLFGGFKGGKSQ
+10 
-25 KQKPKAVRLA
+25 
-35 EKDAKRRK
+35 AKRRK
-43 KEQEKQQKQVAKAAK
+43 KVRKGGFSKQKYTKTPVKTK
-58 PSKVKTGKTPTNKIP
+58 KVKTGKVGAAAPTKTKP
-73 TLSKST
+73 VKT
-79 KKVKDSI
+79 KKVKDPI
-86 VLDPTGTAGISS
+86 VLDPTGTPGVSS

-111 KVKSKLRREGRNKY
+111 KIKSKLRREGRNKY

-134 DAGKKDKKLL
+134 DAGKKDRKLL

-154 KLKKQKDRTIRK
+154 KLKEQKDRTIRK
-166 VNRQAKKITNPN
+166 VNRQARKITNPN
-178 NVIPRQYN
+178 NVIPRQYD

-200 FRIDEFYSREDI
+200 FRIDEYYSRQDI
-212 NEKNQPGYVKKELTP
+212 NVANQPGVEVTPLTP
-227 EILVEEYTKLDENKI
+227 EILVEEYIKLDENKI
-242 DNITELDID
+242 DNITELDVD

-262 IDREFLENNKQDVT
+262 RDREFLENNVQDVT
-276 KTIQKE
+276 KTIKKE
-282 DGSYT
+282 DGSYI
-287 TETGKLIGIISEEEE
+287 TETGKIIGVKSEEEE

-312 EDLKAIIPGVNG
+312 EDLKAIIPPIGTPGDDNYI
-324 EPPRPAKQLKEVE
+324 PPRPAKELKEVE
-337 ETNYTP
+337 TTNYTP
-343 ENTELVYAFEDGSVE
+343 DNTEIAVGFSDGSIE
-358 MKPLKAQTI
+358 MVPLKAQTI
-367 ELPDA
+367 ELPDVV
-372 FEIRSNIKDVENEI
+372 EIRSNIKDVENEL

-400 TDDLFKPDPELFMK
+400 SDDLFKPNPELFMK
-414 PVEME
+414 YVDME
-419 NQGTREEKPSSK
+419 NQGTRDEKPGSK
-431 KTIDT
+431 RTIDT
-436 SNKEIFNSAVNNLP
+436 SNKEIFNSAVDNLP
-450 CKVVKNLNKDFNNSQ
+450 CEIVKNLNKDFNNSQ

-473 DEDSGRL
+473 DVDSGKL
-480 YGNIDKNEFGE
+480 YSNVDKNEFGE
-491 PITGSATLKGRYS
+491 PITASRGG
-504 EGEIYTGSIQTPE
+504 IYTGDIQTPE
-517 GEDAPYI
+517 GENAPFVI
-524 LIKSDDSPSKGGFG
+524 VKDVGSGGPLSFGIIGEISDVIRASDIQSGSN
-538 VQLKIKSANC
+538 IANC
-548 DEIKSFLDNEKTD
+548 DQIKEFLDKNKTD
-561 YNKDFDN
+561 YNPDFDN
-568 TPLERYDDIAKQINN
+568 TPLEKYDDIAKQINN

-620 SIYPIVEELAVTNKE
+620 SIYPIVQELANANKE
-635 LSTLRTKYEK
+635 LSKLREKYEK

-663 SLLNRVDS
+663 SLLSKIDL
-671 MQEDFFDKPLSELR
+671 MQEDFFDKPLSDLR
-685 KKSAFDTSYSRSL
+685 KKSNNIDVESL
-698 EDVTDFS
+698 
-705 KNPETIV
+705 ETIV
-712 ETESGL
+712 ETEHGL
-718 SFVFKDPKA
+718 SFVFKNSKTS
-727 DGDGG
+727 GNSG

-762 KRNIELDTKKD
+762 KRKIELDTKKD

-781 LEVQIHQAGQDA
+781 LEAQIHQAGQEA
-793 IIMNEEYQEYLKE
+793 LKLNQEYQEYLKE
-806 KDPTLAQG
+806 KDPTLAQV
-814 GAFAINTVA
+814 GAFAVNTVA
-823 GTIEKLLPGAVEII
+823 GTLEKLIPGAIEIVMEI
-837 MEITEG
+837 MEG
-843 VLRLAD
+843 ALRIRGQQFD
-849 NIDPTKFS
+849 II
-857 STMADLLYEAE
+857 MADLLEQAE
-868 QKWVV
+868 KRWVIMV
-873 MIDDAIDDFKLKP
+873 DETIDDWKLKP
-886 GGATEFDQIENNINA
+886 GGATEFDQVENNINV
-901 EFWGKAIRTILEVA
+901 ELWGKAIRTILEVA

-936 AKLWEKVQKHGVRI
+936 AKLWERVKKRGVQI
-950 LTPGIQLPRIVLD
+950 LTPGVQMPRIVLD
-963 QSLEIQRR
+963 QSIEIQRR
-971 VEQTGIELKPAQRL
+971 IEETGVKLKPAQRL
-985 GLTIGVGTIIS
+985 GLTIGIAYIIS
-996 ILDKLGLEQ
+996 MLDKLGLEQ
-1005 VAKGPGA
+1005 IAKGPGS

-1054 AAVEIPTEV
+1054 AAVEIPTEE
-1063 AQTIIELVAKGYV
+1063 AQTIIEFIAKGYV
-1076 NGDFEKFDYFQVP
+1076 NLDFEKFDYFPVP
-1089 TSKEEWREVLGET
+1089 TTTEQWREALNEV

-1111 GISTIQSIYNGITQ
+1111 GISSAQSVYNGIKVTQ
-1125 VQDIR
+1125 SMNDDLNLKAKDFK
-1130 SIWKINDDKFVK
+1130 KIFILRDDKFY
-1142 LFALRDD
+1142 
-1149 GILNQVINSI
+1149 NQYINNLEVQKQKEIDNANGDQSVIQEINDLYDTHK
-1159 EVEQNKDIAIA
+1159 KDITI
-1170 IAKNDLKAIEKINN
+1170 IHEV
-1184 DANKRK
+1184 
-1190 EGYTLLNK
+1190 
-1198 IMKKVPV
+1198 MKKVDV
-1205 DMEIKQQQEVYHL
+1205 SQDVKQQEEIYNL
-1218 EQEKQDLL
+1218 ENEKRVLL
-1226 DKKKNNDLG
+1226 EKKKNNDLG
-1235 IIETNK
+1235 VIQTNE
-1241 INERIKEIDKE
+1241 INERIKEIDQE
-1252 LLDIANVK
+1252 LLEIAKVK
-1260 VESDISKEIDKE
+1260 VESEESKT
-1272 IEEQK
+1272 IEENIKKQRETRK
-1277 EKRDEIIL
+1277 DKVIL
-1285 DPETSEEA
+1285 DFETTSEAVQAAKEA
-1293 GKLAE
+1293 GLINE
-1298 EAGFNVKN
+1298 DSEVLETVN
-1306 GLMVDNSGK
+1306 GD
-1315 RVPAVIG
+1315 RTIAVIG
-1322 PATKGPNKGKI
+1322 KATKGPNKGKT

-1338 KEFNKTRKKNEQP
+1338 KEYSKIRGKDVVP
-1351 HEGDHLMI
+1351 HEGDHFMVQDL
-1359 RDFEKVYGD
+1359 EEEYGPEV
-1368 DITFKIANQIA
+1368 TFALANEIV
-1379 EAINNGSL
+1379 ESIEDGSL
-1387 TVSDDF
+1387 IVPEEYNNLID
-1393 KNRIER
+1393 K
-1399 YKEQGFKDKALA
+1399 YKEAGFKDKSLA
-1411 DEIIANLGDDLES
+1411 DEMIANLGDFLQS
-1424 GKATIKEDGIIQKLE
+1424 GKAKLDQSVLSDLKDAVS
-1439 NVVIN
+1439 NK
-1444 IFKKET
+1444 FKSLIGFE
-1450 GLEIDLGD
+1450 LDLGN
-1458 KNAFIK
+1458 KNSFIK
-1464 FLQKRRETK
+1464 FLQNRRKKGKDTTPKIKPETIDPK
-1473 SKDTPKLLVPEDM
+1473 SKDTFIKKQD
-1486 SKEKTIFTKSEVNK
+1486 
-1500 STKKPKKTKPSDS
+1500 TKKPKKTKPSES
-1513 VFKKLKPKEKV
+1513 VFKELKPEEKV
-1524 EEKESVLYS
+1524 KEEPVLYS

-1539 LEAEIKKIVEKN
+1539 LEAEIKKIVEKK
-1551 KKLLE
+1551 KKLKE
-1556 NKPPNWRERAATNT
+1556 NKPPEWKERIT
-1570 VKSKEL
+1570 KSKKKIEEL
-1576 RKLLELSK
+1576 EKLLKLSK
-1584 ENEKQISIIKDP
+1584 ENEEQISIIKDP
-1596 NSSESQVERAKNK
+1596 NSSESQIERAKNK
-1609 LVENNMPGITDIIKK
+1609 LVENNMPGITNIIKD
-1624 NFDSRKGTSVTYDD
+1624 NFDSSKPISYDD
-1638 FKAEVLAAFSDLI
+1638 FKAEVLYEFSELI
-1651 NTYDI
+1651 KTYDI
-1656 NSGVPFGAYVFGKMK
+1656 ESGVPFGAYVFGKMK
-1671 NKPLLQLR
+1671 QKPLLQLR
-1679 IPGIFDK
+1679 IPGIFDR
-1686 LINTENVYDNISF
+1686 LINTENLYDNISF
-1699 DELQELGTQLE
+1699 DEFEELGYQLE

-1715 LGDAFDDAMQA
+1715 LGDAFDDALQA

-1741 EVNSDIYNEI
+1741 EVDSDIYNEI

-1756 KALNDEKLDVKNPKK
+1756 EALNDEKLDIKNPKK

-1785 KKVTAMMGTPGSDKY
+1785 KKVKEMMGTPGSNKY

-1822 SFQDFTKEVDKNL
+1822 SFQDFTIEVDKNL
-1835 SPIRVDEEIEKRNLP
+1835 SPTRVDEEISKGNLP
-1850 PFTPRT
+1850 KSTPRT

-1911 GRSDAIIAE
+1911 GRPDTIIAQ

-1938 DLLVENII
+1938 DSLIKDITDV
-1946 DLVDNTIKQG
+1946 VDKTMKEG
-1956 GDPETLRI
+1956 GDAETLKI
-1964 NLDAL
+1964 NLEILD
-1969 SEEEKAVA
+1969 EEEKAVA

-1992 DTLKKALDDGKIPS
+1992 DTLRKALKDGKIPS

-2019 KENNKLIYSTD
+2019 KENKKLIYSTD

-2114 AGSGVMAR
+2114 AGSSVMAR

-2143 GLWNTLL
+2143 GLWDIVLR
-2150 KANDA
+2150 ANDA

-2216 EDGKKSSNTPEKGY
+2216 KDGKKSSNTPEKGY
-2230 VLNRDHP
+2230 VLNEDHP
-2237 HFEEAEDYADEK
+2237 HFEEAQEYADEK

-2263 EQEIANRYEALVASK
+2263 EQEIANRYEALIASK

-2334 ILGTITNMDKMDA
+2334 ILGTKTEFDKMDS
-2347 QLGST
+2347 QLDPT
-2352 SSASDLRLLANDLE
+2352 SPASDFRLRANDLKTE
-2366 TKDYI
+2366 DYV
-2371 LVDDPESTISVE
+2371 LVDNPESETSVE
-2383 DASVQ
+2383 DALTSKV
-2388 KIINK
+2388 INI
-2393 KAIEEIVEFLEIEK
+2393 KAIKEIVEFLEIEK
-2407 PENRFSI
+2407 PDNRFSI

-2421 ITKDTPASEII
+2421 INADTPASEII

-2522 KKVKEAKGDRKVY
+2522 KKVKEAEGDRKVY

-2564 IGLGNGSPLAKA
+2564 IGLGNSSPLAKA

-2611 VKSQTQQ
+2611 VKSKTQQ
-2618 AKMRFAIDGEDIADE
+2618 AKMRFAIDGEDIANE

-2663 SKIRD
+2663 GKIRD
-2668 EILMAASAQNFTGLL
+2668 EIFMAASAQNFTGLL

-2688 KGDQGDA
+2688 KGDQGDI

-2718 QTSMLNDYN
+2718 QTSMLNDYDKV
-2727 EILKTFVGK
+2727 LKTFVGK

-2762 AWDSQGVKVEG
+2762 AWDSQGVQVEG
-2773 LPQSTLEKMRAL
+2773 LPKSTLDKMRAL
-2785 ASKNPAINT
+2785 ASKDPAINT
-2794 LANQLVLI
+2794 FANQLVLI

-2838 QWLENIKTIFGE
+2838 QWLENIKTVFGE

-2934 NNPAKAAGAFANQK
+2934 NNPAKAAAAFANQK
-2948 QYWKDFMELMNSDF
+2948 QYWSDFMELMNSDF

-3006 VADSFAIASGGAT
+3006 IADSFAIASGGAT

-3110 YYGAIQNLMFNA
+3110 YYGALQNLMFNA

-3161 GTIVSTL
+3161 GTIVSAL
-3168 KDIGVDVYDR
+3168 KDIGVDIYDR

-3199 IDVKIS
+3199 VDVKIS

-3218 KNPAMKDAYNIN
+3218 KNPMMKDAYNIN

-3237 ALMVAAATNVPL
+3237 ALMVAAATNIPL

-3267 ENWKSIMLVMGWSEW
+3267 ENWKSIMLFMGWSEW

-3287 QENDEKKQMQKEYY
+3287 QENEEKKQMQKEYY

-3316 SVPES
+3316 SVPKSNE
-3321 INDTDPTIEK
+3321 IDPTVEK

-3351 ENKSFKN
+3351 ENTSFKN

-3370 KELYELPAAQQRD
+3370 KELYDLPAAQQRD

-3389 LTDEQI
+3389 LTDKEI

-3404 VRMILELQK
+3404 VRKILELQK

>member
-1 MATPPKTSA
+1 MAKLTFSSKPPKSP
-10 NRFGLFGGFKGGKSQ
+10 F
-25 KQKPKAVRLA
+25 
-35 EKDAKRRK
+35 RK
-43 KEQEKQQKQVAKAAK
+43 KRKKKAFNKRQVLTGKNK
-58 PSKVKTGKTPTNKIP
+58 TKKVKTGNVGAAAPIKTKPVK
-73 TLSKST
+73 T
-79 KKVKDSI
+79 KKVKDPI
-86 VLDPTGTAGISS
+86 VLDPTGTAGVSS

-111 KVKSKLRREGRNKY
+111 KIKSKLRREGRNKY

-178 NVIPRQYN
+178 NVIPRQHN
-186 PISTNDSILNDDIS
+186 PISINDSILNDDVS

-251 NSIVAIEDVNK
+251 NSIVAIEDINK
-262 IDREFLENNKQDVT
+262 IDREFLEDNKQNVT

-287 TETGKLIGIISEEEE
+287 TETGELIGIKSEEAE
-302 VTTSIMPVLQ
+302 VTKSLMPVLQ
-312 EDLKAIIPGVNG
+312 EDLRAIIPGVDG
-324 EPPRPAKQLKEVE
+324 EPPRPAQELKQVE
-337 ETNYTP
+337 TTNYTP
-343 ENTELVYAFEDGSVE
+343 ENTEGAYVFSNGTVE
-358 MKPLKAQTI
+358 MVPLKGQVI
-367 ELPDA
+367 DLPDM
-372 FEIRSNIKDVENEI
+372 FEIRANVKDVENEI
-386 KRDLFYD
+386 KRDLYYD

-419 NQGTREEKPSSK
+419 NQGTRDEKPGSK
-431 KTIDT
+431 RTIDT
-436 SNKEIFNSAVNNLP
+436 SNKEIFNSAVDNLP

-473 DEDSGRL
+473 DVDSGRL
-480 YGNIDKNEFGE
+480 YGNVDKNEFGE
-491 PITGSATLKGRYS
+491 PTTGGGSPLVKAYYDG
-504 EGEIYTGSIQTPE
+504 IYTGSIQTPE
-517 GEDAPYI
+517 GKDAPYI
-524 LIKSDDSPSKGGFG
+524 LVKSDDSPTKGGFG
-538 VQLKIKSANC
+538 VQLKVESADC
-548 DEIKSFLDNEKTD
+548 DEIKSFLNNEKTD

-568 TPLERYDDIAKQINN
+568 TPLEKYDDIAKQINN

-598 NVDQKIID
+598 NVDQKIKD

-620 SIYPIVEELAVTNKE
+620 SIYPIVEELAVANKE
-635 LSTLRTKYEK
+635 LSKLRDKYKK

-663 SLLNRVDS
+663 SLLSRIDL

-685 KKSAFDTSYSRSL
+685 KKSGFDTSYDRSL
-698 EDVTDFS
+698 EDVSEFS
-705 KNPETIV
+705 KNPETVV

-781 LEVQIHQAGQDA
+781 LEAQIHQAGQDA
-793 IIMNEEYQEYLKE
+793 IRMNEEYQEYLKE

-823 GTIEKLLPGAVEII
+823 GTLEKLIPGAIEIV

-849 NIDPTKFS
+849 NIDPTIFS

-868 QKWVV
+868 KKWVIMV
-873 MIDDAIDDFKLKP
+873 DEAIDDFKLKP
-886 GGATEFDQIENNINA
+886 GGATEFDQIENNINQ
-901 EFWGKAIRTILEVA
+901 ELWGKVVRTLLEVA

-922 GLGIVNKANKIKKG
+922 GLGIVNKASKIKKG
-936 AKLWEKVQKHGVRI
+936 AKLWEKVKKHGVRI
-950 LTPGIQLPRIVLD
+950 LTPGVQLPRIVLD
-963 QSLEIQRR
+963 QSIEIQRR
-971 VEQTGIELKPAQRL
+971 IEETGAELKPAQRL

-1005 VAKGPGA
+1005 IAKGPGS
-1012 TKIITQI
+1012 TKIITHI
-1019 FSKSVNKIP
+1019 FSKSASKVP

-1054 AAVEIPTEV
+1054 AAVEIPTEE

-1076 NGDFEKFDYFQVP
+1076 NKDFEKFDYFQVP
-1089 TSKEEWREVLGET
+1089 TSKEEWREVLEET

-1111 GISTIQSIYNGITQ
+1111 GISSIQSIYNGITN
-1125 VQDIR
+1125 VQDIK
-1130 SIWKINDDKFVK
+1130 SKWKIGDAEFVQ
-1142 LFALRDD
+1142 LFAIRDD
-1149 GILNQVINSI
+1149 GVFNQYINNLEVQKQKEIDAITKLSSDKSVIQEINDLYDTHK
-1159 EVEQNKDIAIA
+1159 KDITMIH
-1170 IAKNDLKAIEKINN
+1170 
-1184 DANKRK
+1184 
-1190 EGYTLLNK
+1190 EG
-1198 IMKKVPV
+1198 MKKVPV
-1205 DMEIKQQQEVYHL
+1205 DMEIKQQQDVYHL
-1218 EQEKQDLL
+1218 ELEKEILL
-1226 DKKKNNDLG
+1226 NKKKDNDLG
-1235 IIETNK
+1235 VIETNK

-1252 LLDIANVK
+1252 LLDIANVE

-1272 IEEQK
+1272 IESQK

-1306 GLMVDNSGK
+1306 GLIVDNAGK
-1315 RVPAVIG
+1315 RVPAVVG
-1322 PATKGPNKGKI
+1322 PATKGKNKGKI

-1338 KEFNKTRKKNEQP
+1338 KEFNKTRKNNVEP

-1379 EAINNGSL
+1379 EAINDGSL

-1393 KNRIER
+1393 KNRIEK
-1399 YKEQGFKDKALA
+1399 YKEQGFEDKALA

-1424 GKATIKEDGIIQKLE
+1424 GKATIKKDGIIQKLE
-1439 NVVIN
+1439 NVVTN

-1464 FLQKRRETK
+1464 FLQKRRKTK
-1473 SKDTPKLLVPEDM
+1473 SKDTPKLVVPEDM
-1486 SKEKTIFTKSEVNK
+1486 SKEEIIFKESKVNK
-1500 STKKPKKTKPSDS
+1500 STKKPKTPPSES
-1513 VFKKLKPKEKV
+1513 IFKDLKPEETV
-1524 EEKESVLYS
+1524 EKEEPVLYS

-1539 LEAEIKKIVEKN
+1539 LEAEIKKIVEKK
-1551 KKLLE
+1551 KKLKE
-1556 NKPPNWRERAATNT
+1556 NKPPEWKERIAKN
-1570 VKSKEL
+1570 KEKISEL
-1576 RKLLELSK
+1576 EKLLKLSRV
-1584 ENEKQISIIKDP
+1584 NEEQISIIKDP
-1596 NSSESQVERAKNK
+1596 NSRESQIERAKNR
-1609 LVENNMPGITDIIKK
+1609 LVENNMPGITNIIKS
-1624 NFDSRKGTSVTYDD
+1624 NFDSSKPVSYDD
-1638 FKAEVLAAFSDLI
+1638 FKAEVLYEFSELI
-1651 NTYDI
+1651 KTYDI
-1656 NSGVPFGAYVFGKMK
+1656 DSGVPFGAYVFGKLN

-1679 IPGIFDK
+1679 VPGIFDR
-1686 LINTENVYDNISF
+1686 LINTENLYDNISF
-1699 DELQELGTQLE
+1699 DEFEELGYQLD

-1715 LGDAFDDAMQA
+1715 LGDVFDDAMRA
-1726 EEPVEVANLRKALGI
+1726 EEPVEIANLRKALGI
-1741 EVNSDIYNEI
+1741 EVDSDIYNEI

-1785 KKVTAMMGTPGSDKY
+1785 KKVKEMMGTPGSDKY

-1822 SFQDFTKEVDKNL
+1822 SFQDFTDEIEVNL
-1835 SPIRVDEEIEKRNLP
+1835 SPTRVDEEIAKDNLP

-1870 KFVNFHLKPEKGT
+1870 KFINFHLKPEKGT
-1883 PATKQT
+1883 TATKQT

-1911 GRSDAIIAE
+1911 GTPDAIIAE

-1933 SIDDV
+1933 ALADNDV
-1938 DLLVENII
+1938 VDRIFE
-1946 DLVDNTIKQG
+1946 LVDKTMKEG
-1956 GDPETLRI
+1956 GSPEALRL
-1964 NLDAL
+1964 NLDVL
-1969 SEEEKAVA
+1969 DEEEKLVA

-1983 YFTDTGKYK
+1983 YFTDTKKYK
-1992 DTLKKALDDGKIPS
+1992 DTLNKALDEGKIPS
-2006 KFKNIIERVVSKE
+2006 KFRNIIERVLSKE
-2019 KENNKLIYSTD
+2019 KANKKLIYSTN
-2030 KRNKKSMQEMH
+2030 KSNKKSMLEMH

-2054 LVDLLGPAAFGY
+2054 LVDLLGKEAFGY
-2066 DYTYMDAGY
+2066 DYTYLDPGY
-2075 KKQTNTYGPFK
+2075 KKETDTYGPFK
-2086 KQFDKFKAKS
+2086 KQYDKFKARS

-2114 AGSGVMAR
+2114 AGSGVMAQ

-2128 QDLSKDAKIEKLKEK
+2128 QKLSKAKKIKKLKDK
-2143 GLWNTLL
+2143 GLWDTLL

-2172 NNPELAAGAAR
+2172 NNPELAAGAVR

-2216 EDGKKSSNTPEKGY
+2216 EDGEKSSKTPEKGY

-2237 HFEEAEDYADEK
+2237 HFEEAEEYADTK
-2249 IQSVLSNPKNKDLT
+2249 IQTILSDPKNKDLT
-2263 EQEIANRYEALVASK
+2263 KQEIANKYEALVASK

-2334 ILGTITNMDKMDA
+2334 ILGTKTEFDKMDFE
-2347 QLGST
+2347 LDPT
-2352 SSASDLRLLANDLE
+2352 SPASNFRLRANDLK
-2366 TKDYI
+2366 TQDYI
-2371 LVDDPESTISVE
+2371 LVDDPESTIPVE
-2383 DASVQ
+2383 DALTSKV
-2388 KIINK
+2388 INI
-2393 KAIEEIVEFLEIEK
+2393 KAIKEIVEFLEIEK

-2421 ITKDTPASEII
+2421 ITKDTKPSEII
-2432 GKMKTLDESISK
+2432 GKMMTLDESISK
-2444 ARRENAPIKKA
+2444 ARRENAPVKKA

-2486 EFANQGSDLI
+2486 EFAKQGSDLV

-2512 GKKGPLFDLF
+2512 GKRGPLFDLF
-2522 KKVKEAKGDRKVY
+2522 KKVKEAEGDRKVY

-2550 WLESEGIDTSGLEI
+2550 WLESEGIDTTNLEI
-2564 IGLGNGSPLAKA
+2564 VGLGNSSPLAKA

-2589 FYFADDVKDNVDAV
+2589 FYMADDVKENVDAV

-2611 VKSQTQQ
+2611 VKGKTQQ
-2618 AKMRFAIDGEDIADE
+2618 AKMRFSIDGEDIANE
-2633 LFKMTA
+2633 LFKMTS
-2639 AKNKDGLS
+2639 AKNKEGLS

-2658 AGIKG
+2658 ASIKG
-2663 SKIRD
+2663 SKIKD
-2668 EILMAASAQNFTGLL
+2668 ERLMAASAQNFTGLL

-2703 LIDPYTRAMNEVNGY
+2703 LIDPYTRSMNEVNSY

-2727 EILKTFVGK
+2727 KLLKTFVGK
-2736 DKVIK
+2736 DKVIN

-2762 AWDSQGVKVEG
+2762 AWDSQGVQVEG
-2773 LPQSTLEKMRAL
+2773 LPKSTLEKMRAL
-2785 ASKNPAINT
+2785 AGKNPALNT
-2794 LANQLVLI
+2794 LANQLVLL

-2829 KIKRPKAME
+2829 KIKRPRAME
-2838 QWLENIKTIFGE
+2838 QWLENVKTVFGE

-2877 DMLRRMTTG
+2877 DMLRRMSTG

-2901 DWVNNSVGA
+2901 DWLNNSVGA

-2934 NNPAKAAGAFANQK
+2934 NNPAKAAAAFANQK
-2948 QYWKDFMELMNSDF
+2948 QYWSDFMELMNSDF

-3110 YYGAIQNLMFNA
+3110 YYGAIQNLMFNS

-3137 EIDEKTIGVLNGM
+3137 EIDEKTISVLNGM

-3168 KDIGVDVYDR
+3168 KDIGVDIYDR

-3199 IDVKIS
+3199 LDVKIS

-3218 KNPAMKDAYNIN
+3218 KNPMMKDAYNIN

-3237 ALMVAAATNVPL
+3237 ALMVSAATNIPL

-3256 INVNDAMREDQ
+3256 INVKDAMHEDQ

-3301 ESIKENRVYNYKPIE
+3301 ESIKENRIYNYKPIDSLPGSTNE
-3316 SVPES
+3316 S
-3321 INDTDPTIEK
+3321 DPTVEK
-3331 IETKEEEKIIKTKGE
+3331 IETKEEQKIIKPKTS
-3346 KVNFT
+3346 KVSFT

-3358 NRVPVEKRNKSE
+3358 NRVPVEKRNKNE
-3370 KELYELPAAQQRD
+3370 KVLYELPAAEQRD
-3383 SLKSLG
+3383 SLKKLG
-3389 LTDEQI
+3389 LTDDQI

-3404 VRMILELQK
+3404 VKKILELQK

>member
-1 MATPPKTSA
+1 MAKLTFSSKKPKT
-10 NRFGLFGGFKGGKSQ
+10 
-25 KQKPKAVRLA
+25 
-35 EKDAKRRK
+35 AKRKKKVRK
-43 KEQEKQQKQVAKAAK
+43 GPFSKQRYTKTPVKTK
-58 PSKVKTGKTPTNKIP
+58 KVKTGKLGAVAPTKG
-73 TLSKST
+73 KAVKT
-79 KKVKDSI
+79 KKVKDPI
-86 VLDPTGTAGISS
+86 VLDPTGTAGVSS

-111 KVKSKLRREGRNKY
+111 KIKSKLRGEGRNRY

-178 NVIPRQYN
+178 NVIPRQHN
-186 PISTNDSILNDDIS
+186 PISTNDSILNDDVS

-262 IDREFLENNKQDVT
+262 IDREFLENNVQDVT

-287 TETGKLIGIISEEEE
+287 TETGKLIGIKSEEAE

-312 EDLKAIIPGVNG
+312 EDLRAIIPGVDG

-337 ETNYTP
+337 TTNFTP
-343 ENTELVYAFEDGSVE
+343 ENTEVAVGFSDGSIE
-358 MKPLKAQTI
+358 MIPLKAQAI

-414 PVEME
+414 PVKIE
-419 NQGTREEKPSSK
+419 NQGTRDEKPSSK
-431 KTIDT
+431 RTIDT

-450 CKVVKNLNKDFNNSQ
+450 CEVVKNLNKDFNNSQ

-473 DEDSGRL
+473 DVDSGRL
-480 YGNIDKNEFGE
+480 YANVDKNEFGE
-491 PITGSATLKGRYS
+491 PITGDG
-504 EGEIYTGSIQTPE
+504 GGIYTGSIQTPE
-517 GEDAPYI
+517 GKDAPYI
-524 LIKSDDSPSKGGFG
+524 LVKSDDSPSKSGFG
-538 VQLKIKSANC
+538 VQLKIKSADC

-568 TPLERYDDIAKQINN
+568 TPLEKYDDIAKQINN

-598 NVDQKIID
+598 NVDQKIKD
-606 ITDKINSIEDGYKN
+606 ITDKIDSIEDGYKN
-620 SIYPIVEELAVTNKE
+620 SIYPIVEELAVANKE
-635 LSTLRTKYEK
+635 LSKLRKKYEK

-663 SLLNRVDS
+663 SLLSRIDS

-698 EDVTDFS
+698 EDVAEFS
-705 KNPETIV
+705 KNPETVV

-781 LEVQIHQAGQDA
+781 LEAQIHQAGQDA
-793 IIMNEEYQEYLKE
+793 LRMNKEYQEYLKE
-806 KDPTLAQG
+806 KDPTLAQAV
-814 GAFAINTVA
+814 AFDINTVA
-823 GTIEKLLPGAVEII
+823 GTIGKLLPGAMEIM

-843 VLRLAD
+843 ALRLAD

-886 GGATEFDQIENNINA
+886 GGATEFDQVENNINA

-963 QSLEIQRR
+963 QSLEIQKR
-971 VEQTGIELKPAQRL
+971 VEQTGVELKPAQRL

-1005 VAKGPGA
+1005 VAKGPGS
-1012 TKIITQI
+1012 TKIITHI

-1054 AAVEIPTEV
+1054 AAVEIPTEE

-1076 NGDFEKFDYFQVP
+1076 NKDFEKFDYFQVP
-1089 TSKEEWREVLGET
+1089 NSKEDWREVLEET

-1111 GISTIQSIYNGITQ
+1111 GISSAQSVYNGIKVTQ
-1125 VQDIR
+1125 
-1130 SIWKINDDKFVK
+1130 SINDDLNLKSKDFK
-1142 LFALRDD
+1142 KIFILRDD
-1149 GILNQVINSI
+1149 KFYNQYINNL
-1159 EVEQNKDIAIA
+1159 EVQKQKEI
-1170 IAKNDLKAIEKINN
+1170 N
-1184 DANKRK
+1184 DANGDQNVIQEINDLYDTYKK
-1190 EGYTLLNK
+1190 DITTMHEV
-1198 IMKKVPV
+1198 MKKIDVSQ
-1205 DMEIKQQQEVYHL
+1205 DTQQQQQIYNL
-1218 EQEKQDLL
+1218 ENEKRVLL
-1226 DKKKNNDLG
+1226 EKKKNNDLG
-1235 IIETNK
+1235 VIQTNE
-1241 INERIKEIDKE
+1241 INERIKEIDQE
-1252 LLDIANVK
+1252 LLDIAKVK
-1260 VESDISKEIDKE
+1260 VESEESKT
-1272 IEEQK
+1272 IEENIKKQK
-1277 EKRDEIIL
+1277 ETRKDKVIL
-1285 DPETSEEA
+1285 DFETSSEAVQAAKEA
-1293 GKLAE
+1293 GLVSEDAE
-1298 EAGFNVKN
+1298 ALQTEN
-1306 GLMVDNSGK
+1306 GD
-1315 RVPAVIG
+1315 RTIAVIG
-1322 PATKGPNKGKI
+1322 KATKGANKGET

-1338 KEFNKTRKKNEQP
+1338 KEYSKIRGKDVVP
-1351 HEGDHLMI
+1351 HEGDHFMVQDL
-1359 RDFEKVYGD
+1359 EEEYGPEV
-1368 DITFKIANQIA
+1368 TFALANEIV
-1379 EAINNGSL
+1379 EAIEDGSL
-1387 TVSDDF
+1387 IVPEEY
-1393 KNRIER
+1393 NNLIEK
-1399 YKEQGFKDKALA
+1399 YKEAGFKDKGLA
-1411 DEIIANLGDDLES
+1411 DEMIANLGDFLQS
-1424 GKATIKEDGIIQKLE
+1424 GEAKLDQSVLSNLKDAVSNKVKSLIGFE
-1439 NVVIN
+1439 
-1444 IFKKET
+1444 
-1450 GLEIDLGD
+1450 LDLGN
-1458 KNAFIK
+1458 KNSFIK
-1464 FLQKRRETK
+1464 FLQNRRKKGDDTTPKIKKDTIDPK
-1473 SKDTPKLLVPEDM
+1473 SKETFVKKQD
-1486 SKEKTIFTKSEVNK
+1486 
-1500 STKKPKKTKPSDS
+1500 TKKPKTPE
-1513 VFKKLKPKEKV
+1513 VKKETV
-1524 EEKESVLYS
+1524 EEKEPVLYS

-1556 NKPPNWRERAATNT
+1556 NKPPNWRERAAKNT

-1596 NSSESQVERAKNK
+1596 NSSESQVERAKNR

-1656 NSGVPFGAYVFGKMK
+1656 DSGVPFGAYVFGKMK

-1715 LGDAFDDAMQA
+1715 LGDAFDAAMQA

-1785 KKVTAMMGTPGSDKY
+1785 KKVKEMMGTPGSDKY

-1822 SFQDFTKEVDKNL
+1822 SFQDFTIEVDKNL
-1835 SPIRVDEEIEKRNLP
+1835 SPTRVDEEISKGNLP
-1850 PFTPRT
+1850 KSTPRT
-1856 SGPSLMVKLKFDKD
+1856 SGPQLIVKEKFDKD
-1870 KFVNFHLKPEKGT
+1870 KFINFHLKPEKGT

-1911 GRSDAIIAE
+1911 GKPDAIIAE

-1938 DLLVENII
+1938 DLLIKNIT
-1946 DLVDNTIKQG
+1946 DVVDKTIKQG
-1956 GDPETLRI
+1956 GDPESLKI
-1964 NLDAL
+1964 NLDVL

-1977 IKLLEP
+1977 TKLLEP

-1992 DTLKKALDDGKIPS
+1992 DTLRKSLKDGKIPS

-2019 KENNKLIYSTD
+2019 KENKKLIYSTD

-2075 KKQTNTYGPFK
+2075 KKETNTYGPFK

-2114 AGSGVMAR
+2114 AGSGVMAQ

-2128 QDLSKDAKIEKLKEK
+2128 QDLSKDAKIKKLKEK
-2143 GLWNTLL
+2143 GLWDTIL

-2209 PQGAYIS
+2209 PQGTYIS
-2216 EDGKKSSNTPEKGY
+2216 EDGKKSSNTPKKGY

-2263 EQEIANRYEALVASK
+2263 EQEIANRYEALIASK

-2334 ILGTITNMDKMDA
+2334 ILGTKTEFDKMDSE
-2347 QLGST
+2347 LDPT
-2352 SSASDLRLLANDLE
+2352 SSANYLRLLTKDLE
-2366 TKDYI
+2366 TEDYVS
-2371 LVDDPESTISVE
+2371 VDDPESPTSVK

-2414 DNSGVID
+2414 DNSGVVD

-2444 ARRENAPIKKA
+2444 ARRENAPVKKA

-2486 EFANQGSDLI
+2486 EFANQGSDLV

-2522 KKVKEAKGDRKVY
+2522 KKVKEAEGDRKVY

-2564 IGLGNGSPLAKA
+2564 IGLGNSSPLAKA

-2611 VKSQTQQ
+2611 VKSKTQQ

-2647 VEALKNISDVK
+2647 VEALKNISEVK

-2663 SKIRD
+2663 GKIRD

-2718 QTSMLNDYN
+2718 QTSMLNDFDKV
-2727 EILKTFVGK
+2727 LKTFVGK

-2773 LPQSTLEKMRAL
+2773 LPKSTLEKMRAL
-2785 ASKNPAINT
+2785 ASKDPAINT
-2794 LANQLVLI
+2794 FANQLVLI

-2934 NNPAKAAGAFANQK
+2934 NNPAKAAAAFANQK
-2948 QYWKDFMELMNSDF
+2948 QYWSDFMELMNSDF

-2974 SESEVFN
+2974 SESEVFS

-3019 FYRNRIKDLVSQG
+3019 FYRNRIKDLVKKGS
-3032 KTEADAKKQAYDE
+3032 TEAEAKKQAYDE

-3110 YYGAIQNLMFNA
+3110 YYGAIQNLMFNS
-3122 LQQAVFAAIGNEDEE
+3122 LQQAIFAAVGNEDEE
-3137 EIDEKTIGVLNGM
+3137 EIDEKTISVLNGM

-3161 GTIVSTL
+3161 GTIISSL
-3168 KDIGVDVYDR
+3168 KDIGVDIYDR

-3199 IDVKIS
+3199 LDVKLS

-3218 KNPAMKDAYNIN
+3218 KNPMIKDPYNVN

-3267 ENWKSIMLVMGWSEW
+3267 ENWKSIMLFMGWSEW

-3287 QENDEKKQMQKEYY
+3287 QENDEKKQMQKDYY

-3321 INDTDPTIEK
+3321 SEAEPTIEK

-3351 ENKSFKN
+3351 ENTSFKN
-3358 NRVPVEKRNKSE
+3358 NRVPVDKRNKSE
-3370 KELYELPAAQQRD
+3370 KELYDLPAAQQRD

-3389 LTDEQI
+3389 LSDAEI

-3404 VRMILELQK
+3404 VRKILELQK

>member
-1 MATPPKTSA
+1 MAKLTFSSKPPKT
-10 NRFGLFGGFKGGKSQ
+10 
-25 KQKPKAVRLA
+25 
-35 EKDAKRRK
+35 AKRRK
-43 KEQEKQQKQVAKAAK
+43 KVRKGGFSKQKYTKTPVKTK
-58 PSKVKTGKTPTNKIP
+58 KVKTGKVGASAPAKTKPVK
-73 TLSKST
+73 T
-79 KKVKDSI
+79 KKVKDPI
-86 VLDPTGTAGISS
+86 VLDPTGTPGVSS

-111 KVKSKLRREGRNKY
+111 KIKSKLRREGRNKY

-166 VNRQAKKITNPN
+166 INRQAKKITNPN
-178 NVIPRQYN
+178 NVIPRQYD

-262 IDREFLENNKQDVT
+262 IDREFLENNKQDIT

-287 TETGKLIGIISEEEE
+287 TETGKLIGIKSEEAE

-312 EDLKAIIPGVNG
+312 EDLKAIIPPIGTPGDDNYI
-324 EPPRPAKQLKEVE
+324 PPRPAKELKEVE
-337 ETNYTP
+337 TTNFTP
-343 ENTELVYAFEDGSVE
+343 ENTELVYAFEDGTVE

-372 FEIRSNIKDVENEI
+372 FEIRANVKDVESEI

-400 TDDLFKPDPELFMK
+400 TDDLFKPDPDFFMK
-414 PVEME
+414 PVEIE

-450 CKVVKNLNKDFNNSQ
+450 CEVVKNLNKDFNNSQ

-480 YGNIDKNEFGE
+480 YANVDKNEFGE
-491 PITGSATLKGRYS
+491 PITGDGGGL
-504 EGEIYTGSIQTPE
+504 YTGSIQTPE
-517 GEDAPYI
+517 SEDAPYI
-524 LIKSDDSPSKGGFG
+524 LVKSDDSPSKGGFG
-538 VQLKIKSANC
+538 VQLKIKSADC

-568 TPLERYDDIAKQINN
+568 TPLEKYDDIAKQINN

-598 NVDQKIID
+598 NVDQKIKD
-606 ITDKINSIEDGYKN
+606 ITDKIDSIEDGYKN
-620 SIYPIVEELAVTNKE
+620 SIYPIVEELAVANKE
-635 LSTLRTKYEK
+635 LSKLRKKYKK

-663 SLLNRVDS
+663 SLLSRIDS
-671 MQEDFFDKPLSELR
+671 MQKDFFDKPLSELR

-698 EDVTDFS
+698 EDVAEFS
-705 KNPETIV
+705 KNPETVV

-762 KRNIELDTKKD
+762 KRNIELDTKKK
-773 YANVLLKD
+773 YADVLLKD
-781 LEVQIHQAGQDA
+781 LEAQIHQAGQDA
-793 IIMNEEYQEYLKE
+793 LRMNEEYQEYLKE
-806 KDPTLAQG
+806 KDPTLAQA

-823 GTIEKLLPGAVEII
+823 GTIEKLLPGAMEIM

-886 GGATEFDQIENNINA
+886 GGATEFDQVENNINA

-971 VEQTGIELKPAQRL
+971 IEQTGVELKPAQRL

-1012 TKIITQI
+1012 TKIITRI

-1054 AAVEIPTEV
+1054 AAVEIPTEE

-1076 NGDFEKFDYFQVP
+1076 NKDFEKFDYFQVP
-1089 TSKEEWREVLGET
+1089 NSKEDWREVLEET

-1111 GISTIQSIYNGITQ
+1111 GISSAQSVYNGIKVTQ
-1125 VQDIR
+1125 
-1130 SIWKINDDKFVK
+1130 SINDDLNLKSKDFK
-1142 LFALRDD
+1142 KIFILRDD
-1149 GILNQVINSI
+1149 KFYNQYINNLEVQKQKEINDAGGDQNVIQEINDLYDTYK
-1159 EVEQNKDIAIA
+1159 KDITTMH
-1170 IAKNDLKAIEKINN
+1170 EV
-1184 DANKRK
+1184 
-1190 EGYTLLNK
+1190 
-1198 IMKKVPV
+1198 MKKVDV
-1205 DMEIKQQQEVYHL
+1205 SQDAQQQQQIYNL
-1218 EQEKQDLL
+1218 ENEKRVLL
-1226 DKKKNNDLG
+1226 EKKKNNDLG
-1235 IIETNK
+1235 VIQTNK
-1241 INERIKEIDKE
+1241 INERIKEIDQE
-1252 LLDIANVK
+1252 LL
-1260 VESDISKEIDKE
+1260 EISKVKIESEESKT
-1272 IEEQK
+1272 IEENIKKQK
-1277 EKRDEIIL
+1277 ETRKDKVIL
-1285 DPETSEEA
+1285 DFETSSEAVQAAKEA
-1293 GKLAE
+1293 GLINEDAE
-1298 EAGFNVKN
+1298 ALETEN
-1306 GLMVDNSGK
+1306 GD
-1315 RVPAVIG
+1315 RTIAVIG
-1322 PATKGPNKGKI
+1322 KATKGPNKGKT

-1338 KEFNKTRKKNEQP
+1338 KEYSKIRGKDVVP
-1351 HEGDHLMI
+1351 HEGDHFMVQDL
-1359 RDFEKVYGD
+1359 EEEYGPEV
-1368 DITFKIANQIA
+1368 TFALANEIV
-1379 EAINNGSL
+1379 EAIEDGSL
-1387 TVSDDF
+1387 IVPEEYNNLID
-1393 KNRIER
+1393 K
-1399 YKEQGFKDKALA
+1399 YKEAGFKDKGLA
-1411 DEIIANLGDDLES
+1411 DEMIANLGDFLQSSE
-1424 GKATIKEDGIIQKLE
+1424 AKLDQSVLSNLKDAVSNKVKSLIGFE
-1439 NVVIN
+1439 
-1444 IFKKET
+1444 
-1450 GLEIDLGD
+1450 LDLGN
-1458 KNAFIK
+1458 KNSFIK
-1464 FLQKRRETK
+1464 FLQNRRKKGDDTTPKIKKDTIDPK
-1473 SKDTPKLLVPEDM
+1473 SKDTFVKKQD
-1486 SKEKTIFTKSEVNK
+1486 
-1500 STKKPKKTKPSDS
+1500 TKKPKKTKTPE
-1513 VFKKLKPKEKV
+1513 VKKEKV
-1524 EEKESVLYS
+1524 EKEEPVLYS

-1556 NKPPNWRERAATNT
+1556 NKPPNWRERAAANT

-1596 NSSESQVERAKNK
+1596 NSSESQVERAKNR

-1624 NFDSRKGTSVTYDD
+1624 NFDSRKGISVTYDD

-1656 NSGVPFGAYVFGKMK
+1656 DSGVPFGAYVFGKMK

-1726 EEPVEVANLRKALGI
+1726 EETVEVANLRKALGI
-1741 EVNSDIYNEI
+1741 EVDSDIYNEI

-1756 KALNDEKLDVKNPKK
+1756 EALNDEKLDVKNPKK

-1785 KKVTAMMGTPGSDKY
+1785 KKVKEMMGTPGSDKY

-1822 SFQDFTKEVDKNL
+1822 SFQDFTIEVDKNL
-1835 SPIRVDEEIEKRNLP
+1835 SPTRVDEEISKGNLP
-1850 PFTPRT
+1850 KSTPRT
-1856 SGPSLMVKLKFDKD
+1856 SGPQLIVKEKFDKD
-1870 KFVNFHLKPEKGT
+1870 KFINFHLKPEKGT

-1938 DLLVENII
+1938 DLLIKNIT
-1946 DLVDNTIKQG
+1946 DVVDKTIKQG
-1956 GDPETLRI
+1956 GDPESLRI
-1964 NLDAL
+1964 NLNVL

-1992 DTLKKALDDGKIPS
+1992 DTLRKSLKDGKIPS

-2019 KENNKLIYSTD
+2019 RKNKTLIYSTD

-2096 KKSKVKSPSWVKD
+2096 KKSKVKSPSWVKN

-2128 QDLSKDAKIEKLKEK
+2128 QDLSKDAKIKKLKEK
-2143 GLWNTLL
+2143 GLWDIML

-2263 EQEIANRYEALVASK
+2263 EQEIANRYEALIASK

-2334 ILGTITNMDKMDA
+2334 ILGTKTEFDKMDF

-2352 SSASDLRLLANDLE
+2352 SSASDLRLLAKDLE
-2366 TKDYI
+2366 TEDYI
-2371 LVDDPESTISVE
+2371 LVDDPESTIPVE
-2383 DASVQ
+2383 EALTT

-2550 WLESEGIDTSGLEI
+2550 WLESEGIDTNGLEI
-2564 IGLGNGSPLAKA
+2564 IGLGNSSPLAKA

-2647 VEALKNISDVK
+2647 VEALKNISEVK

-2663 SKIRD
+2663 GKIRD

-2688 KGDQGDA
+2688 KGNQGDA

-2718 QTSMLNDYN
+2718 QTSMLNDFN
-2727 EILKTFVGK
+2727 KVLKTFVGK

-2762 AWDSQGVKVEG
+2762 AWDSQGVQVEG
-2773 LPQSTLEKMRAL
+2773 LPKSTLEKMRAL
-2785 ASKNPAINT
+2785 ASKDPAINT
-2794 LANQLVLI
+2794 FANQLVLI

-2934 NNPAKAAGAFANQK
+2934 NNPAKAAAAFANQK
-2948 QYWKDFMELMNSDF
+2948 QYWSDFMELMNSDF

-2995 MFLKAGFSITQ
+2995 MFLKAGFTITQ
-3006 VADSFAIASGGAT
+3006 IADSFAIASGGAT
-3019 FYRNRIKDLVSQG
+3019 FYRNRIKDLISQG

-3161 GTIVSTL
+3161 GTIISSL
-3168 KDIGVDVYDR
+3168 KDIGVDIYDR
-3178 SQKPRP
+3178 SQKPRR

-3218 KNPAMKDAYNIN
+3218 KNPMMKDAYNIN

-3287 QENDEKKQMQKEYY
+3287 QENDEKKQMQKDYY

-3321 INDTDPTIEK
+3321 TSETEPTIEK
-3331 IETKEEEKIIKTKGE
+3331 IETKEEEKIIKTKGK

-3351 ENKSFKN
+3351 ENTSFKN
-3358 NRVPVEKRNKSE
+3358 NRVPVNKRNKSE
-3370 KELYELPAAQQRD
+3370 KELYELPAAEQRD

-3389 LTDEQI
+3389 LTNKEI

-3404 VRMILELQK
+3404 VRKILELQK